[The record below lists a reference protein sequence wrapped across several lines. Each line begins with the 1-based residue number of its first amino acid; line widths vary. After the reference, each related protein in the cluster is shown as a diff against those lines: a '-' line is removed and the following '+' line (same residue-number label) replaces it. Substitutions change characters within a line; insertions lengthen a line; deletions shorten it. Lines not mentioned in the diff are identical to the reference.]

1 MKKQVCSSLLA
12 LTMTLGTVTPAL
24 AAETETENNVQS
36 AACICTAACTEETRN
51 MDCAVCG
58 AEGAPLTDCAQV
70 NAQDD
75 TNNEQQTANAENGF
89 EYTVTG
95 DEATI
100 TGYTGSA
107 KSLVIPSELGGKPVT
122 EIGIFAFALCGSLT
136 EVTIPEGVTSIG
148 AGAFQSC
155 GSLTEVTIPKSV
167 ETIGEIAF
175 DECEAL
181 ATVYYGGT
189 QEDWDALKN
198 TIDNGNN
205 PLLNATIMYTPQES
219 DFTYTEN
226 DTGVT
231 ITGYT
236 GSTGNIIIP
245 SELGGKPVT
254 AIGEKAFYKNKTI
267 TSVKIPEGVT
277 SIGKQAFFVCS
288 SLKEV
293 RIPEG
298 VTSIGNSAFAQ
309 TNLTEVE
316 IPKSVKNIEQYAFNG
331 CNNLEEVTIPG
342 GVQSTGDHA
351 FAHCSSLKQVIIS
364 DGVEIIGRSA
374 FDGCRSLTEVTIP
387 KSVTSIEWGA
397 FADCDA
403 LKTVYYGGSQT
414 DWGKISIGSD
424 NDPLLKAEIICA
436 IQESNGFAYTVTGD
450 EATITGYT
458 GSAESLVI
466 PSELGGK
473 PVTAIAD
480 KAFEGYKNIV
490 NIYIP
495 KTIKAIGEDAFQN
508 ATSNL
513 IRFICYEGTENEWA
527 NIAIQKGN
535 EELNPREFD
544 DVAWFRLYE
553 CNLSGDMVYQASD
566 DAATLVRYF
575 GSDSKVD
582 IPAELGGKPVTEIGE
597 WAFAYYSSLTEVTI
611 PKSVTSIRAFAFRS
625 CSSLTEVTIPEGV
638 TSIGNAAFSGCSSL
652 TEVTIPK
659 SVTSIGDAAFYNCD
673 ALKTVYYG
681 GSQTDWGK
689 ISIGSDNDP
698 LLNAN
703 IICAIQESNGF
714 EYAVNEDGES
724 VTLTKYSGSDTEVII
739 PSELGGKPVTA
750 IGEDAFYRN
759 KTITSVKIPE
769 GVTSIGEYAFS
780 SCDSLTEVTIP
791 KSVTSIGNN
800 AFADCS
806 SLTEVTIPEGVTSI
820 GDSAFINCSSLTEVT
835 IPKSVTS
842 IGEYAFAFCSS
853 LKKVRIPEGVTSIG
867 EGVFNSC
874 RKLTEV
880 TIPKSV
886 TSIGLGA
893 FDDCDALKT
902 VYYGGTQEDWDALK
916 KNIGDNN
923 TPLLNANVI
932 CAIQESNG
940 FAYTVTGDE
949 ATITGYTG
957 SARSLAIPSELGGK
971 PVTAIA
977 DKAFYGYR
985 TPNIYIPKTI
995 KAIGEDAFARTVS
1008 SDTFRFICYEGTEN
1022 EWANIAVQ
1030 KGNEQLDPEHFEGDP
1045 LTARL
1050 YECNLS
1056 GDMVYQASDD
1066 AAILVR
1072 YFGSDSKVDIP
1083 AELGGKPVTS
1093 IGWLAFVHCSSL
1105 TEATIP
1111 EGVTSIGEMAFWGC
1125 SSLTEVTIPK
1135 SVTSIGDRAF
1145 YDCGALATVY
1155 YGGTQEDWDALKKN
1169 IGERNDPLLSANV
1182 ICKEKPKI
1190 CKGGKEVKISNGA
1203 HEMRIHGKS
1212 YGTFTFAWVNDKAGW
1227 SIQNAD
1233 GKYLSF
1239 DNGKLVLRDT
1249 AYVWKYDAKF
1259 YTKTEEKTS
1268 SGWGWWG
1275 RPSTKV
1281 TNWYLVGDGTD
1292 LSISKSDT
1300 NADVKL
1306 YDAMESTEHS
1316 FGKWTPAEDGKHT
1329 RTCTICGATE
1339 TGDCTYENGACTVC
1353 GALDPDNAS
1362 VSVSATVTKRTS
1374 GGGGWWWWNR
1384 PTTTTWEAR
1393 ITATGTGVDIDKVEY
1408 SDDGKHYLTGTSFT
1422 SDTEITKFYIRV
1434 TDSKGNV
1441 TKWLYE
1447 NGKVTQK

>member
-24 AAETETENNVQS
+24 AAETENNVQS
-36 AACICTAACTEETRN
+36 AACTCTAACTEETRN

-148 AGAFQSC
+148 NAAFS
-155 GSLTEVTIPKSV
+155 G
-167 ETIGEIAF
+167 
-175 DECEAL
+175 
-181 ATVYYGGT
+181 
-189 QEDWDALKN
+189 
-198 TIDNGNN
+198 
-205 PLLNATIMYTPQES
+205 
-219 DFTYTEN
+219 
-226 DTGVT
+226 
-231 ITGYT
+231 
-236 GSTGNIIIP
+236 
-245 SELGGKPVT
+245 
-254 AIGEKAFYKNKTI
+254 
-267 TSVKIPEGVT
+267 
-277 SIGKQAFFVCS
+277 CS
-288 SLKEV
+288 
-293 RIPEG
+293 
-298 VTSIGNSAFAQ
+298 
-309 TNLTEVE
+309 
-316 IPKSVKNIEQYAFNG
+316 
-331 CNNLEEVTIPG
+331 
-342 GVQSTGDHA
+342 
-351 FAHCSSLKQVIIS
+351 
-364 DGVEIIGRSA
+364 
-374 FDGCRSLTEVTIP
+374 SLTEVTIP
-387 KSVTSIEWGA
+387 KSVTSIGDSA
-397 FADCDA
+397 FYNCDA

-458 GSAESLVI
+458 GSAKNIVI

-480 KAFEGYKNIV
+480 KAFYRYGKMRD
-490 NIYIP
+490 IYIP
-495 KTIKAIGEDAFQN
+495 KTVKAIGEDAFLY
-508 ATSNL
+508 AVSEEEADSR
-513 IRFICYEGTENEWA
+513 IRFICYEGTGKEWA
-527 NIAIQKGN
+527 NIAIQEGN
-535 EELNPREFD
+535 NAVKPND
-544 DVAWFRLYE
+544 DNFRIGVYE
-553 CNLSGDMVYQASD
+553 CSLSGDMVYQASD

-582 IPAELGGKPVTEIGE
+582 IPAELGGKPVTEIRE
-597 WAFAYYSSLTEVTI
+597 FAFADYRGLTKVTI
-611 PKSVTSIRAFAFRS
+611 PKSVSSIGQGAFAY
-625 CSSLTEVTIPEGV
+625 
-638 TSIGNAAFSGCSSL
+638 CSSL

-659 SVTSIGDAAFYNCD
+659 SVTSIEYAAFYDCG
-673 ALKTVYYG
+673 AL
-681 GSQTDWGK
+681 
-689 ISIGSDNDP
+689 
-698 LLNAN
+698 A
-703 IICAIQESNGF
+703 
-714 EYAVNEDGES
+714 
-724 VTLTKYSGSDTEVII
+724 
-739 PSELGGKPVTA
+739 
-750 IGEDAFYRN
+750 
-759 KTITSVKIPE
+759 
-769 GVTSIGEYAFS
+769 
-780 SCDSLTEVTIP
+780 
-791 KSVTSIGNN
+791 
-800 AFADCS
+800 
-806 SLTEVTIPEGVTSI
+806 
-820 GDSAFINCSSLTEVT
+820 
-835 IPKSVTS
+835 
-842 IGEYAFAFCSS
+842 
-853 LKKVRIPEGVTSIG
+853 
-867 EGVFNSC
+867 
-874 RKLTEV
+874 
-880 TIPKSV
+880 
-886 TSIGLGA
+886 
-893 FDDCDALKT
+893 T

-923 TPLLNANVI
+923 TPLLNANII

-940 FAYTVTGDE
+940 FEYTVTGDE

-977 DKAFYGYR
+977 DKAFYGYK

-995 KAIGEDAFARTVS
+995 KKIGEDAFARTVS

-1022 EWANIAVQ
+1022 EWANIAIQ
-1030 KGNEQLDPEHFEGDP
+1030 KGNRELDPEYFDDNH

-1066 AAILVR
+1066 AATLAC
-1072 YFGSDSKVDIP
+1072 YFGADSKVDIP

-1093 IGWLAFVHCSSL
+1093 IGDYAFVYCSSL
-1105 TEATIP
+1105 TEVTIP
-1111 EGVTSIGEMAFWGC
+1111 EGVTSIGVGAFRAC
-1125 SSLTEVTIPK
+1125 SRLTEVTIPK

-1145 YDCGALATVY
+1145 YDCEALATVYYGGTQEDWDALKKNIGEDNAPLLNANIICAIQESNGFAYTVTGDEATITGYTGSAKNIVIPSELGGKKVTAIGDKAFYGYKTPNIYIPKTIKKIGEDAFARTVSSDTFRFICYEGTENEWANIAIQKGNRELDPEYFDDNHLTARLYECNLSGDMVYQASDDAATLVRYFGADSKVDIPAELGGKPVTSIGRSAFEGCSSLTEVTIPKSVTSIGEWAFYQCEALATVY

-1169 IGERNDPLLSANV
+1169 IGERNDPLLNANV

>member
-36 AACICTAACTEETRN
+36 AACTCTAACTEETRN

-70 NAQDD
+70 NVQDD

-122 EIGIFAFALCGSLT
+122 EIGIFAFALCDSLT

-148 AGAFQSC
+148 AGAFNC
-155 GSLTEVTIPKSV
+155 CYNLEEVT
-167 ETIGEIAF
+167 
-175 DECEAL
+175 
-181 ATVYYGGT
+181 
-189 QEDWDALKN
+189 
-198 TIDNGNN
+198 
-205 PLLNATIMYTPQES
+205 
-219 DFTYTEN
+219 
-226 DTGVT
+226 
-231 ITGYT
+231 
-236 GSTGNIIIP
+236 
-245 SELGGKPVT
+245 
-254 AIGEKAFYKNKTI
+254 
-267 TSVKIPEGVT
+267 IPEGVT
-277 SIGKQAFFVCS
+277 SIKDSVFEGCS
-288 SLKEV
+288 
-293 RIPEG
+293 
-298 VTSIGNSAFAQ
+298 
-309 TNLTEVE
+309 
-316 IPKSVKNIEQYAFNG
+316 
-331 CNNLEEVTIPG
+331 
-342 GVQSTGDHA
+342 
-351 FAHCSSLKQVIIS
+351 
-364 DGVEIIGRSA
+364 
-374 FDGCRSLTEVTIP
+374 SLTEVTIP
-387 KSVTSIEWGA
+387 KSVTSIKSAAFYDCGA
-397 FADCDA
+397 
-403 LKTVYYGGSQT
+403 LTTVYYGGTQK
-414 DWGKISIGSD
+414 DWDALKKNIGEE
-424 NDPLLKAEIICA
+424 NTPLLNANIICA

-458 GSAESLVI
+458 GSARSLVI

-480 KAFEGYKNIV
+480 KAFYGYKTP

-495 KTIKAIGEDAFQN
+495 KTIKAIGEDAF
-508 ATSNL
+508 AGTVSSDKV
-513 IRFICYEGTENEWA
+513 RFICYEGTENEWA
-527 NIAIQKGN
+527 NIAVQEGN
-535 EELNPREFD
+535 KELDPEYAD
-544 DVAWFRLYE
+544 DTPWFRLYE

-582 IPAELGGKPVTEIGE
+582 IPAELGGKPVTSIRGA
-597 WAFAYYSSLTEVTI
+597 AFAY
-611 PKSVTSIRAFAFRS
+611 
-625 CSSLTEVTIPEGV
+625 CSSLTKVIIPEGV
-638 TSIGNAAFSGCSSL
+638 TSIGKGAFGACSSL

-659 SVTSIGDAAFYNCD
+659 SVTSI
-673 ALKTVYYG
+673 
-681 GSQTDWGK
+681 
-689 ISIGSDNDP
+689 
-698 LLNAN
+698 
-703 IICAIQESNGF
+703 ES
-714 EYAVNEDGES
+714 
-724 VTLTKYSGSDTEVII
+724 
-739 PSELGGKPVTA
+739 
-750 IGEDAFYRN
+750 
-759 KTITSVKIPE
+759 
-769 GVTSIGEYAFS
+769 YAF
-780 SCDSLTEVTIP
+780 
-791 KSVTSIGNN
+791 
-800 AFADCS
+800 
-806 SLTEVTIPEGVTSI
+806 
-820 GDSAFINCSSLTEVT
+820 
-835 IPKSVTS
+835 
-842 IGEYAFAFCSS
+842 
-853 LKKVRIPEGVTSIG
+853 R
-867 EGVFNSC
+867 
-874 RKLTEV
+874 
-880 TIPKSV
+880 
-886 TSIGLGA
+886 
-893 FDDCDALKT
+893 
-902 VYYGGTQEDWDALK
+902 
-916 KNIGDNN
+916 
-923 TPLLNANVI
+923 
-932 CAIQESNG
+932 
-940 FAYTVTGDE
+940 
-949 ATITGYTG
+949 
-957 SARSLAIPSELGGK
+957 
-971 PVTAIA
+971 
-977 DKAFYGYR
+977 
-985 TPNIYIPKTI
+985 
-995 KAIGEDAFARTVS
+995 
-1008 SDTFRFICYEGTEN
+1008 
-1022 EWANIAVQ
+1022 
-1030 KGNEQLDPEHFEGDP
+1030 
-1045 LTARL
+1045 
-1050 YECNLS
+1050 
-1056 GDMVYQASDD
+1056 
-1066 AAILVR
+1066 
-1072 YFGSDSKVDIP
+1072 
-1083 AELGGKPVTS
+1083 
-1093 IGWLAFVHCSSL
+1093 
-1105 TEATIP
+1105 
-1111 EGVTSIGEMAFWGC
+1111 
-1125 SSLTEVTIPK
+1125 
-1135 SVTSIGDRAF
+1135 
-1145 YDCGALATVY
+1145 DCGALATVY

-1169 IGERNDPLLSANV
+1169 IGEDNDPLLNANI

-1190 CKGGKEVKISNGA
+1190 CKGGKEVKISDGA

-1259 YTKTEEKTS
+1259 YTTTEEKTS

-1441 TKWLYE
+1441 TNWLYE

>member
-1 MKKQVCSSLLA
+1 MKKQVCSILLA

-24 AAETETENNVQS
+24 AAEAETNVQS
-36 AACICTAACTEETRN
+36 AACTCTAACTEETRN

-58 AEGAPLTDCAQV
+58 AEGATLTDC
-70 NAQDD
+70 AQDD

-107 KSLVIPSELGGKPVT
+107 RSLAIPSELGGKPVT
-122 EIGIFAFALCGSLT
+122 AIADKAFYGYKTPNIYIPKTIKTIGEDAFPIGSDEVRFICYEGTENEWANIAVQKGNEGLDPEHAGAAPWFRLYECNLSGDMVYQASDDAATLVCYFGADSKVDIPAELGGKPVTSIGDYAFWNCRSLTKVTIPEGVTSIGESAFQSCISLTEVNIPKSVETIGDKAFETCDSLT

-148 AGAFQSC
+148 VCAFQFCNSLTEVTIPEGVTSIGDGAFESC
-155 GSLTEVTIPKSV
+155 SSLTEVTIPEGVTSIGDGAFGYCSSLTEVTIPKSV
-167 ETIGEIAF
+167 TSIGGSAFQSCSSLTKATIPEGVTSIRGSVFEGCSSLREVTIPKSVTSIESHAF
-175 DECEAL
+175 YNCGAL

-189 QEDWDALKN
+189 QEDWDALKKNISEYN
-198 TIDNGNN
+198 T
-205 PLLNATIMYTPQES
+205 PLLNA
-219 DFTYTEN
+219 N
-226 DTGVT
+226 
-231 ITGYT
+231 
-236 GSTGNIIIP
+236 
-245 SELGGKPVT
+245 
-254 AIGEKAFYKNKTI
+254 
-267 TSVKIPEGVT
+267 
-277 SIGKQAFFVCS
+277 
-288 SLKEV
+288 
-293 RIPEG
+293 
-298 VTSIGNSAFAQ
+298 
-309 TNLTEVE
+309 
-316 IPKSVKNIEQYAFNG
+316 
-331 CNNLEEVTIPG
+331 
-342 GVQSTGDHA
+342 
-351 FAHCSSLKQVIIS
+351 
-364 DGVEIIGRSA
+364 
-374 FDGCRSLTEVTIP
+374 
-387 KSVTSIEWGA
+387 
-397 FADCDA
+397 
-403 LKTVYYGGSQT
+403 
-414 DWGKISIGSD
+414 
-424 NDPLLKAEIICA
+424 IICA

-458 GSAESLVI
+458 GSAENIVI

-611 PKSVTSIRAFAFRS
+611 PEGVTSIRAFAFRS
-625 CSSLTEVTIPEGV
+625 CSSLTKAIIPEGV
-638 TSIGNAAFSGCSSL
+638 TSIGESAFQSCGSL

-659 SVTSIGDAAFYNCD
+659 SVTSI
-673 ALKTVYYG
+673 
-681 GSQTDWGK
+681 
-689 ISIGSDNDP
+689 
-698 LLNAN
+698 
-703 IICAIQESNGF
+703 ES
-714 EYAVNEDGES
+714 
-724 VTLTKYSGSDTEVII
+724 
-739 PSELGGKPVTA
+739 
-750 IGEDAFYRN
+750 
-759 KTITSVKIPE
+759 
-769 GVTSIGEYAFS
+769 
-780 SCDSLTEVTIP
+780 
-791 KSVTSIGNN
+791 
-800 AFADCS
+800 
-806 SLTEVTIPEGVTSI
+806 
-820 GDSAFINCSSLTEVT
+820 
-835 IPKSVTS
+835 
-842 IGEYAFAFCSS
+842 FAFC
-853 LKKVRIPEGVTSIG
+853 
-867 EGVFNSC
+867 
-874 RKLTEV
+874 
-880 TIPKSV
+880 
-886 TSIGLGA
+886 
-893 FDDCDALKT
+893 
-902 VYYGGTQEDWDALK
+902 
-916 KNIGDNN
+916 
-923 TPLLNANVI
+923 
-932 CAIQESNG
+932 
-940 FAYTVTGDE
+940 
-949 ATITGYTG
+949 
-957 SARSLAIPSELGGK
+957 
-971 PVTAIA
+971 
-977 DKAFYGYR
+977 
-985 TPNIYIPKTI
+985 
-995 KAIGEDAFARTVS
+995 
-1008 SDTFRFICYEGTEN
+1008 
-1022 EWANIAVQ
+1022 
-1030 KGNEQLDPEHFEGDP
+1030 
-1045 LTARL
+1045 
-1050 YECNLS
+1050 
-1056 GDMVYQASDD
+1056 
-1066 AAILVR
+1066 
-1072 YFGSDSKVDIP
+1072 
-1083 AELGGKPVTS
+1083 
-1093 IGWLAFVHCSSL
+1093 
-1105 TEATIP
+1105 
-1111 EGVTSIGEMAFWGC
+1111 
-1125 SSLTEVTIPK
+1125 
-1135 SVTSIGDRAF
+1135 
-1145 YDCGALATVY
+1145 DCGALATVY

-1169 IGERNDPLLSANV
+1169 IGEENTPLLNANI

-1259 YTKTEEKTS
+1259 YTTTEEKTS

-1339 TGDCTYENGACTVC
+1339 TGDCIYENGACTVC

-1441 TKWLYE
+1441 TNWLYE

>member
-24 AAETETENNVQS
+24 AAETENNVQS
-36 AACICTAACTEETRN
+36 AACTCTAACTEDTRN

-89 EYTVTG
+89 EYAVNEDGKSVTL
-95 DEATI
+95 
-100 TGYTGSA
+100 TGYTGPA
-107 KSLVIPSELGGKPVT
+107 KNIVIPSELGGKPVT
-122 EIGIFAFALCGSLT
+122 EIGIFAFAG
-136 EVTIPEGVTSIG
+136 
-148 AGAFQSC
+148 
-155 GSLTEVTIPKSV
+155 
-167 ETIGEIAF
+167 
-175 DECEAL
+175 
-181 ATVYYGGT
+181 
-189 QEDWDALKN
+189 
-198 TIDNGNN
+198 
-205 PLLNATIMYTPQES
+205 
-219 DFTYTEN
+219 
-226 DTGVT
+226 
-231 ITGYT
+231 
-236 GSTGNIIIP
+236 
-245 SELGGKPVT
+245 
-254 AIGEKAFYKNKTI
+254 
-267 TSVKIPEGVT
+267 
-277 SIGKQAFFVCS
+277 CS
-288 SLKEV
+288 
-293 RIPEG
+293 
-298 VTSIGNSAFAQ
+298 
-309 TNLTEVE
+309 
-316 IPKSVKNIEQYAFNG
+316 
-331 CNNLEEVTIPG
+331 
-342 GVQSTGDHA
+342 
-351 FAHCSSLKQVIIS
+351 
-364 DGVEIIGRSA
+364 
-374 FDGCRSLTEVTIP
+374 SLTEVTIP
-387 KSVTSIEWGA
+387 KSVTSIGKWA
-397 FADCDA
+397 FDECEA
-403 LKTVYYGGSQT
+403 LATVYYGGSQT

-424 NDPLLKAEIICA
+424 NDPLTKAEIICA

-458 GSAESLVI
+458 GSAENIVI

-480 KAFEGYKNIV
+480 KAFYGYKTP

-495 KTIKAIGEDAFQN
+495 KTIKAIGEDAFQD
-508 ATSNL
+508 TSYSDEV
-513 IRFICYEGTENEWA
+513 RFICYEGTENEWA

-535 EELNPREFD
+535 RELDPEYND
-544 DVAWFRLYE
+544 DAAWFRLYE

-582 IPAELGGKPVTEIGE
+582 IPAELSGKPVTEIGE
-597 WAFAYYSSLTEVTI
+597 WAFAYCSSLTEVTI

-625 CSSLTEVTIPEGV
+625 CSSLTKAIIPEGV
-638 TSIGNAAFSGCSSL
+638 TSIGESAFQSCSSL

-659 SVTSIGDAAFYNCD
+659 SVTSI
-673 ALKTVYYG
+673 
-681 GSQTDWGK
+681 
-689 ISIGSDNDP
+689 
-698 LLNAN
+698 
-703 IICAIQESNGF
+703 ESF
-714 EYAVNEDGES
+714 
-724 VTLTKYSGSDTEVII
+724 
-739 PSELGGKPVTA
+739 
-750 IGEDAFYRN
+750 
-759 KTITSVKIPE
+759 
-769 GVTSIGEYAFS
+769 AFS
-780 SCDSLTEVTIP
+780 ECE
-791 KSVTSIGNN
+791 
-800 AFADCS
+800 
-806 SLTEVTIPEGVTSI
+806 
-820 GDSAFINCSSLTEVT
+820 
-835 IPKSVTS
+835 
-842 IGEYAFAFCSS
+842 
-853 LKKVRIPEGVTSIG
+853 
-867 EGVFNSC
+867 
-874 RKLTEV
+874 
-880 TIPKSV
+880 
-886 TSIGLGA
+886 
-893 FDDCDALKT
+893 ALAT
-902 VYYGGTQEDWDALK
+902 VYYGGTQKDWDALK
-916 KNIGDNN
+916 KNIGEEN

-940 FAYTVTGDE
+940 FEYTVTGDE

-977 DKAFYGYR
+977 DKAFYGYK

-995 KAIGEDAFARTVS
+995 KAIGEDAFQDTS
-1008 SDTFRFICYEGTEN
+1008 YSDEVRFICYEGTEN
-1022 EWANIAVQ
+1022 EWANIAIQ
-1030 KGNEQLDPEHFEGDP
+1030 KGNRELDPEYNDDAAWF
-1045 LTARL
+1045 RL

-1066 AAILVR
+1066 AATLVR
-1072 YFGSDSKVDIP
+1072 YLGSDSKVDIP
-1083 AELGGKPVTS
+1083 AELGGKPVTEF
-1093 IGWLAFVHCSSL
+1093 GVGAF
-1105 TEATIP
+1105 AY
-1111 EGVTSIGEMAFWGC
+1111 C

-1135 SVTSIGDRAF
+1135 SVTSIGRSAF
-1145 YDCGALATVY
+1145 EGCSSLTKVTIPKSVSSIRQAAFAGCNSLTEVTIPKSVTSIGWSAFIECDALTTVY

-1169 IGERNDPLLSANV
+1169 IGSDNDPLLNANI

-1339 TGDCTYENGACTVC
+1339 TGDCTYENGACTIC

>member
-1 MKKQVCSSLLA
+1 MRKRLFSILLA
-12 LTMTLGTVTPAL
+12 QCMVLCLMPTTAF
-24 AAETETENNVQS
+24 AEDSMEETAV
-36 AACICTAACTEETRN
+36 CTCEMACTEETMN
-51 MDCAVCG
+51 AECPICG

-70 NAQDD
+70 NVQDD

-89 EYTVTG
+89 AYTVTG

-107 KSLVIPSELGGKPVT
+107 KNIVIPSELGGKPVT
-122 EIGIFAFALCGSLT
+122 AIADKAFYEYKMLNIYIPKTIKTIGEDAFPIGSDETRFICYEGTENEWANIAVQKGNGGLDPEHAGVDPWFRLYECNLSGDMVYQASDDAATLVRYFGSDSKVDIPAELGGKPVTSIGVYAFWNCRSLTKVTIPEGVTSIKDSTFRYCISLTEVNIPKSVETIGDEAFQFCDSLT

-148 AGAFQSC
+148 VYAFKFC
-155 GSLTEVTIPKSV
+155 NSLTEVT
-167 ETIGEIAF
+167 
-175 DECEAL
+175 
-181 ATVYYGGT
+181 
-189 QEDWDALKN
+189 
-198 TIDNGNN
+198 
-205 PLLNATIMYTPQES
+205 
-219 DFTYTEN
+219 
-226 DTGVT
+226 
-231 ITGYT
+231 
-236 GSTGNIIIP
+236 
-245 SELGGKPVT
+245 
-254 AIGEKAFYKNKTI
+254 
-267 TSVKIPEGVT
+267 IPEGVT
-277 SIGKQAFFVCS
+277 SIGDGAFESCR
-288 SLKEV
+288 SLTEV
-293 RIPEG
+293 TISEG
-298 VTSIGNSAFAQ
+298 VTSIGGSAF
-309 TNLTEVE
+309 
-316 IPKSVKNIEQYAFNG
+316 
-331 CNNLEEVTIPG
+331 
-342 GVQSTGDHA
+342 QS
-351 FAHCSSLKQVIIS
+351 CS
-364 DGVEIIGRSA
+364 
-374 FDGCRSLTEVTIP
+374 SLTEVTIP
-387 KSVTSIEWGA
+387 KSVTSIGGSAFQSCSSLTKATIPEGVTSIRGSVFEGCSSLREVTIPKSVTSIESHAFYNCGA
-397 FADCDA
+397 LA
-403 LKTVYYGGSQT
+403 TVYYGGTQG
-414 DWGKISIGSD
+414 DWDALKKNISEY
-424 NDPLLKAEIICA
+424 NTPLLNANIICA

-458 GSAESLVI
+458 GSAENIVI

-611 PKSVTSIRAFAFRS
+611 PEGVTSIRAFAFRS
-625 CSSLTEVTIPEGV
+625 CSSLTKAIIPEGV
-638 TSIGNAAFSGCSSL
+638 TSIGESAFQSCGSL

-659 SVTSIGDAAFYNCD
+659 SVTSI
-673 ALKTVYYG
+673 
-681 GSQTDWGK
+681 
-689 ISIGSDNDP
+689 
-698 LLNAN
+698 
-703 IICAIQESNGF
+703 
-714 EYAVNEDGES
+714 EY
-724 VTLTKYSGSDTEVII
+724 
-739 PSELGGKPVTA
+739 
-750 IGEDAFYRN
+750 
-759 KTITSVKIPE
+759 
-769 GVTSIGEYAFS
+769 
-780 SCDSLTEVTIP
+780 
-791 KSVTSIGNN
+791 
-800 AFADCS
+800 
-806 SLTEVTIPEGVTSI
+806 
-820 GDSAFINCSSLTEVT
+820 
-835 IPKSVTS
+835 
-842 IGEYAFAFCSS
+842 FAFC
-853 LKKVRIPEGVTSIG
+853 
-867 EGVFNSC
+867 
-874 RKLTEV
+874 
-880 TIPKSV
+880 
-886 TSIGLGA
+886 
-893 FDDCDALKT
+893 
-902 VYYGGTQEDWDALK
+902 
-916 KNIGDNN
+916 
-923 TPLLNANVI
+923 
-932 CAIQESNG
+932 
-940 FAYTVTGDE
+940 
-949 ATITGYTG
+949 
-957 SARSLAIPSELGGK
+957 
-971 PVTAIA
+971 
-977 DKAFYGYR
+977 
-985 TPNIYIPKTI
+985 
-995 KAIGEDAFARTVS
+995 
-1008 SDTFRFICYEGTEN
+1008 
-1022 EWANIAVQ
+1022 
-1030 KGNEQLDPEHFEGDP
+1030 
-1045 LTARL
+1045 
-1050 YECNLS
+1050 
-1056 GDMVYQASDD
+1056 
-1066 AAILVR
+1066 
-1072 YFGSDSKVDIP
+1072 
-1083 AELGGKPVTS
+1083 
-1093 IGWLAFVHCSSL
+1093 
-1105 TEATIP
+1105 
-1111 EGVTSIGEMAFWGC
+1111 
-1125 SSLTEVTIPK
+1125 
-1135 SVTSIGDRAF
+1135 
-1145 YDCGALATVY
+1145 DCGALATVY

-1169 IGERNDPLLSANV
+1169 IGEENTPLLNANI

-1259 YTKTEEKTS
+1259 YTTTEEKTS

-1441 TKWLYE
+1441 TNWLYE

>member
-36 AACICTAACTEETRN
+36 AACTCTAACTEETRN

-148 AGAFQSC
+148 NAAFS
-155 GSLTEVTIPKSV
+155 G
-167 ETIGEIAF
+167 
-175 DECEAL
+175 
-181 ATVYYGGT
+181 
-189 QEDWDALKN
+189 
-198 TIDNGNN
+198 
-205 PLLNATIMYTPQES
+205 
-219 DFTYTEN
+219 
-226 DTGVT
+226 
-231 ITGYT
+231 
-236 GSTGNIIIP
+236 
-245 SELGGKPVT
+245 
-254 AIGEKAFYKNKTI
+254 
-267 TSVKIPEGVT
+267 
-277 SIGKQAFFVCS
+277 CS
-288 SLKEV
+288 
-293 RIPEG
+293 
-298 VTSIGNSAFAQ
+298 
-309 TNLTEVE
+309 
-316 IPKSVKNIEQYAFNG
+316 
-331 CNNLEEVTIPG
+331 
-342 GVQSTGDHA
+342 
-351 FAHCSSLKQVIIS
+351 
-364 DGVEIIGRSA
+364 
-374 FDGCRSLTEVTIP
+374 SLTEVTIP
-387 KSVTSIEWGA
+387 KSVTSIGDSA
-397 FADCDA
+397 FYNCDA

-424 NDPLLKAEIICA
+424 NDPLLNANIICA

-597 WAFAYYSSLTEVTI
+597 WAFAYCSSLTEVTI

-625 CSSLTEVTIPEGV
+625 CSSLTKAIIPEGV
-638 TSIGNAAFSGCSSL
+638 TSIGESAFQSCGSL

-659 SVTSIGDAAFYNCD
+659 SVTSIESFAFCD
-673 ALKTVYYG
+673 CEVLKTVYYG

-698 LLNAN
+698 L
-703 IICAIQESNGF
+703 
-714 EYAVNEDGES
+714 
-724 VTLTKYSGSDTEVII
+724 TKAEI
-739 PSELGGKPVTA
+739 
-750 IGEDAFYRN
+750 
-759 KTITSVKIPE
+759 
-769 GVTSIGEYAFS
+769 
-780 SCDSLTEVTIP
+780 
-791 KSVTSIGNN
+791 
-800 AFADCS
+800 
-806 SLTEVTIPEGVTSI
+806 
-820 GDSAFINCSSLTEVT
+820 
-835 IPKSVTS
+835 
-842 IGEYAFAFCSS
+842 
-853 LKKVRIPEGVTSIG
+853 
-867 EGVFNSC
+867 
-874 RKLTEV
+874 
-880 TIPKSV
+880 
-886 TSIGLGA
+886 
-893 FDDCDALKT
+893 
-902 VYYGGTQEDWDALK
+902 
-916 KNIGDNN
+916 
-923 TPLLNANVI
+923 I

-957 SARSLAIPSELGGK
+957 SAKNLVIPSELGGKPVTAIGEKAFYEYKMLNIYIPKTIKAIGEDAFAGTVISDELRFICYEGTENEWANIAIQKGNEELDPEHADDVPWFRLYECNLSGDMVYQASDDAATLVRYFGSDSKVDIPTELGGKPVTSIEKSTFEGCSSLTEVTIPKSVTSIESYAFHDCEALATVYYGGTQEDWDALKKNIGKYNTSLLNANIICAIQESNGFAYTVTGDEATITGYTGSAKSLVIPSELGGK

-995 KAIGEDAFARTVS
+995 KAIGEDAFAGTVS
-1008 SDTFRFICYEGTEN
+1008 PDTFRFICYEGTEN

-1030 KGNEQLDPEHFEGDP
+1030 EGNEELDPEYADDTPWF
-1045 LTARL
+1045 RL

-1066 AAILVR
+1066 AATLAR

-1093 IGWLAFVHCSSL
+1093 IGDYAFVYCSSL
-1105 TEATIP
+1105 TEVTIP
-1111 EGVTSIGEMAFWGC
+1111 EGVTSIGVGAFGVCSNLTKVIIAEGVTSIGESAFEAC

-1135 SVTSIGDRAF
+1135 SVTSIGEMAFLYCSRLTEVTIPKSVTSIGKMAF
-1145 YDCGALATVY
+1145 YQCEALATVY

-1169 IGERNDPLLSANV
+1169 IGEDNTPLLNANV

>member
-12 LTMTLGTVTPAL
+12 LTMALGTVTPAL
-24 AAETETENNVQS
+24 AAEIETNVQP
-36 AACICTAACTEETRN
+36 AACTCTAACTEDTRN

-89 EYTVTG
+89 AYTVTG

-107 KSLVIPSELGGKPVT
+107 KNLVIPSELGGKPVT
-122 EIGIFAFALCGSLT
+122 EIGRFAFAHCDSLT

-148 AGAFQSC
+148 DSAFRDCSSLTKVTIPKSVTSIKAGAFAYCSSLTKVIIPEGVTSIGGGVFGAC
-155 GSLTEVTIPKSV
+155 SSLTEVTIPKSV
-167 ETIGEIAF
+167 ESIGSAAF
-175 DECEAL
+175 DACDAL
-181 ATVYYGGT
+181 TTVHYGGT
-189 QEDWDALKN
+189 QEDWDALKKNIGEGN
-198 TIDNGNN
+198 T
-205 PLLNATIMYTPQES
+205 PLLNA
-219 DFTYTEN
+219 N
-226 DTGVT
+226 
-231 ITGYT
+231 
-236 GSTGNIIIP
+236 
-245 SELGGKPVT
+245 
-254 AIGEKAFYKNKTI
+254 
-267 TSVKIPEGVT
+267 
-277 SIGKQAFFVCS
+277 
-288 SLKEV
+288 
-293 RIPEG
+293 
-298 VTSIGNSAFAQ
+298 
-309 TNLTEVE
+309 
-316 IPKSVKNIEQYAFNG
+316 
-331 CNNLEEVTIPG
+331 
-342 GVQSTGDHA
+342 
-351 FAHCSSLKQVIIS
+351 
-364 DGVEIIGRSA
+364 
-374 FDGCRSLTEVTIP
+374 
-387 KSVTSIEWGA
+387 
-397 FADCDA
+397 
-403 LKTVYYGGSQT
+403 
-414 DWGKISIGSD
+414 
-424 NDPLLKAEIICA
+424 IICA

-458 GSAESLVI
+458 GSAKNIVI

-473 PVTAIAD
+473 KVTAIAD

-495 KTIKAIGEDAFQN
+495 KTIKAIGEDAF
-508 ATSNL
+508 AGTASSDKL
-513 IRFICYEGTENEWA
+513 RFICYEGTENEWA
-527 NIAIQKGN
+527 NIAIQEGN
-535 EELNPREFD
+535 NAVKPD
-544 DVAWFRLYE
+544 DAHFRIGVYE
-553 CNLSGDMVYQASD
+553 CSLSGDMVYQASD
-566 DAATLVRYF
+566 DAANFVRYF
-575 GSDSKVD
+575 GTDSKVK

-611 PKSVTSIRAFAFRS
+611 PEGVTSIGKGAFSS

-638 TSIGNAAFSGCSSL
+638 TSIRAVAFRNCSSLTKAIIPEGVTSIGESAFLSCSSL

-659 SVTSIGDAAFYNCD
+659 SVTSIGN
-673 ALKTVYYG
+673 
-681 GSQTDWGK
+681 
-689 ISIGSDNDP
+689 
-698 LLNAN
+698 
-703 IICAIQESNGF
+703 
-714 EYAVNEDGES
+714 
-724 VTLTKYSGSDTEVII
+724 
-739 PSELGGKPVTA
+739 
-750 IGEDAFYRN
+750 
-759 KTITSVKIPE
+759 
-769 GVTSIGEYAFS
+769 
-780 SCDSLTEVTIP
+780 
-791 KSVTSIGNN
+791 
-800 AFADCS
+800 
-806 SLTEVTIPEGVTSI
+806 
-820 GDSAFINCSSLTEVT
+820 SAFH
-835 IPKSVTS
+835 
-842 IGEYAFAFCSS
+842 
-853 LKKVRIPEGVTSIG
+853 
-867 EGVFNSC
+867 
-874 RKLTEV
+874 
-880 TIPKSV
+880 
-886 TSIGLGA
+886 
-893 FDDCDALKT
+893 DCEALAT

-916 KNIGDNN
+916 KNIGEYN
-923 TPLLNANVI
+923 TPLLNANII

-957 SARSLAIPSELGGK
+957 SAKNLVIPSELGGK

-995 KAIGEDAFARTVS
+995 KAIGEGAFQ
-1008 SDTFRFICYEGTEN
+1008 DTSYSGEVRFICYEGTEK
-1022 EWANIAVQ
+1022 EWANIAIQ
-1030 KGNEQLDPEHFEGDP
+1030 KGNGELDPECADDAPWF
-1045 LTARL
+1045 RL

-1066 AAILVR
+1066 AATLVR
-1072 YFGSDSKVDIP
+1072 YFGADSKVDIP
-1083 AELGGKPVTS
+1083 AELGGKPVTEF
-1093 IGWLAFVHCSSL
+1093 AF
-1105 TEATIP
+1105 
-1111 EGVTSIGEMAFWGC
+1111 GAFGFC

-1135 SVTSIGDRAF
+1135 SVTSIGEYAF
-1145 YDCGALATVY
+1145 GYCSSLTKVIIPEGVTSIGKGAFGACSSLMEVTIPKSVTSIEAYAFSECGALATVY

-1169 IGERNDPLLSANV
+1169 IGEENTPLLNANI

-1190 CKGGKEVKISNGA
+1190 CKGGKEVKISDGA

-1259 YTKTEEKTS
+1259 YTTTKEKTS
-1268 SGWGWWG
+1268 FGWGWWG

-1292 LSISKSDT
+1292 LSISKSGT

-1374 GGGGWWWWNR
+1374 GGGWWWWNR

-1408 SDDGKHYLTGTSFT
+1408 SNDGKHYLTGTSFT

>member
-24 AAETETENNVQS
+24 AAETENNVQS
-36 AACICTAACTEETRN
+36 AACTCTAACTEDTRN

-89 EYTVTG
+89 EYAVNEDGKSVTL
-95 DEATI
+95 
-100 TGYTGSA
+100 TGYTGPA
-107 KSLVIPSELGGKPVT
+107 KNIVIPSELGGKPVT
-122 EIGIFAFALCGSLT
+122 EIGIFAFAG
-136 EVTIPEGVTSIG
+136 
-148 AGAFQSC
+148 
-155 GSLTEVTIPKSV
+155 
-167 ETIGEIAF
+167 
-175 DECEAL
+175 
-181 ATVYYGGT
+181 
-189 QEDWDALKN
+189 
-198 TIDNGNN
+198 
-205 PLLNATIMYTPQES
+205 
-219 DFTYTEN
+219 
-226 DTGVT
+226 
-231 ITGYT
+231 
-236 GSTGNIIIP
+236 
-245 SELGGKPVT
+245 
-254 AIGEKAFYKNKTI
+254 
-267 TSVKIPEGVT
+267 
-277 SIGKQAFFVCS
+277 CS
-288 SLKEV
+288 
-293 RIPEG
+293 
-298 VTSIGNSAFAQ
+298 
-309 TNLTEVE
+309 
-316 IPKSVKNIEQYAFNG
+316 
-331 CNNLEEVTIPG
+331 
-342 GVQSTGDHA
+342 
-351 FAHCSSLKQVIIS
+351 
-364 DGVEIIGRSA
+364 
-374 FDGCRSLTEVTIP
+374 SLTEVTIP
-387 KSVTSIEWGA
+387 KSVTSIGKWA
-397 FADCDA
+397 FDECEA
-403 LKTVYYGGSQT
+403 LATVYYGGSQT

-424 NDPLLKAEIICA
+424 NDPLTKAEIICA

-458 GSAESLVI
+458 GSAENIVI

-480 KAFEGYKNIV
+480 KAFYGYKTP

-544 DVAWFRLYE
+544 DVALFRLYE

-582 IPAELGGKPVTEIGE
+582 IPAELSGKPVTEIGE
-597 WAFAYYSSLTEVTI
+597 WAFAYCSSLTEVTI

-625 CSSLTEVTIPEGV
+625 CSSLTKAIIPEGV
-638 TSIGNAAFSGCSSL
+638 TSIGESAFQSCSSL

-659 SVTSIGDAAFYNCD
+659 SVTSI
-673 ALKTVYYG
+673 
-681 GSQTDWGK
+681 
-689 ISIGSDNDP
+689 
-698 LLNAN
+698 
-703 IICAIQESNGF
+703 ESF
-714 EYAVNEDGES
+714 
-724 VTLTKYSGSDTEVII
+724 
-739 PSELGGKPVTA
+739 
-750 IGEDAFYRN
+750 
-759 KTITSVKIPE
+759 
-769 GVTSIGEYAFS
+769 AFS
-780 SCDSLTEVTIP
+780 ECE
-791 KSVTSIGNN
+791 
-800 AFADCS
+800 
-806 SLTEVTIPEGVTSI
+806 
-820 GDSAFINCSSLTEVT
+820 
-835 IPKSVTS
+835 
-842 IGEYAFAFCSS
+842 
-853 LKKVRIPEGVTSIG
+853 
-867 EGVFNSC
+867 
-874 RKLTEV
+874 
-880 TIPKSV
+880 
-886 TSIGLGA
+886 
-893 FDDCDALKT
+893 ALAT
-902 VYYGGTQEDWDALK
+902 VYYGGTQKDWDALK
-916 KNIGDNN
+916 KNIGEEN

-940 FAYTVTGDE
+940 FEYTVTGDE

-977 DKAFYGYR
+977 DKAFYGYK

-995 KAIGEDAFARTVS
+995 KAIGEDAFQDTS
-1008 SDTFRFICYEGTEN
+1008 YSDEVRFICYEGTEN
-1022 EWANIAVQ
+1022 EWANIAIQ
-1030 KGNEQLDPEHFEGDP
+1030 KGNRELDPEYNDDAAWF
-1045 LTARL
+1045 RL

-1066 AAILVR
+1066 AATLVR
-1072 YFGSDSKVDIP
+1072 YLGSDSKVDIP
-1083 AELGGKPVTS
+1083 AELGGKPVTEF
-1093 IGWLAFVHCSSL
+1093 GVGAF
-1105 TEATIP
+1105 AY
-1111 EGVTSIGEMAFWGC
+1111 C

-1135 SVTSIGDRAF
+1135 SVTSIGRSAF
-1145 YDCGALATVY
+1145 EGCSSLTKVTIPKSVSSIRQAAFAGCNSLTEVTIPKSVTSIGWSAFIECDALTTVY

-1169 IGERNDPLLSANV
+1169 IGSDNDPLLNANI

-1339 TGDCTYENGACTVC
+1339 TGDCTYENGACTIC

>member
-1 MKKQVCSSLLA
+1 MRKRLFSILLA
-12 LTMTLGTVTPAL
+12 QCMVLSLVPTTAF
-24 AAETETENNVQS
+24 AEDSTEETAV
-36 AACICTAACTEETRN
+36 CTCEMACTEETMN
-51 MDCAVCG
+51 AECPICG

-70 NAQDD
+70 NVQDD

-107 KSLVIPSELGGKPVT
+107 KNIVIPSELGGKPVT
-122 EIGIFAFALCGSLT
+122 AIADKAFYEYKTLNIYIPKTIKTIGEDAFPIGSDETRFICYEGTENEWANIAVQKGNGGLDPEHAGVNPWFRLYECNLSGDMVYQASDDAATLVRYFGSDSKVDIPAELGGKPVTSIGVYAFWNCRSLTKVTIPEGVTSIKDSTFRYCISLPEVNIPKSVETIGDEAFETCDSLT

-148 AGAFQSC
+148 VCAFQFCNSLPEVTIPEGVTSIGDGAFQSC
-155 GSLTEVTIPKSV
+155 RSLTEVTISEGVTSIGETTFAGCRSLTEVTIPKSV
-167 ETIGEIAF
+167 TSIGGCAFQSCSSLTKATIPEGVTSIRGSVFEGCSSLREVTIPKSVTSIESHAF
-175 DECEAL
+175 YNCGAL

-189 QEDWDALKN
+189 QEDWDALKKNISEYN
-198 TIDNGNN
+198 T
-205 PLLNATIMYTPQES
+205 PLLNA
-219 DFTYTEN
+219 N
-226 DTGVT
+226 
-231 ITGYT
+231 
-236 GSTGNIIIP
+236 
-245 SELGGKPVT
+245 
-254 AIGEKAFYKNKTI
+254 
-267 TSVKIPEGVT
+267 
-277 SIGKQAFFVCS
+277 
-288 SLKEV
+288 
-293 RIPEG
+293 
-298 VTSIGNSAFAQ
+298 
-309 TNLTEVE
+309 
-316 IPKSVKNIEQYAFNG
+316 
-331 CNNLEEVTIPG
+331 
-342 GVQSTGDHA
+342 
-351 FAHCSSLKQVIIS
+351 
-364 DGVEIIGRSA
+364 
-374 FDGCRSLTEVTIP
+374 
-387 KSVTSIEWGA
+387 
-397 FADCDA
+397 
-403 LKTVYYGGSQT
+403 
-414 DWGKISIGSD
+414 
-424 NDPLLKAEIICA
+424 IICA

-458 GSAESLVI
+458 GSAENIVI

-575 GSDSKVD
+575 GADSKVD

-611 PKSVTSIRAFAFRS
+611 PEGVTSIRTFAFRS
-625 CSSLTEVTIPEGV
+625 CSSLTKAIIPEGV
-638 TSIGNAAFSGCSSL
+638 TSIGESAFQSCGSL

-659 SVTSIGDAAFYNCD
+659 SVTSI
-673 ALKTVYYG
+673 
-681 GSQTDWGK
+681 
-689 ISIGSDNDP
+689 
-698 LLNAN
+698 
-703 IICAIQESNGF
+703 ES
-714 EYAVNEDGES
+714 
-724 VTLTKYSGSDTEVII
+724 
-739 PSELGGKPVTA
+739 
-750 IGEDAFYRN
+750 
-759 KTITSVKIPE
+759 
-769 GVTSIGEYAFS
+769 
-780 SCDSLTEVTIP
+780 
-791 KSVTSIGNN
+791 
-800 AFADCS
+800 
-806 SLTEVTIPEGVTSI
+806 
-820 GDSAFINCSSLTEVT
+820 
-835 IPKSVTS
+835 
-842 IGEYAFAFCSS
+842 FAFC
-853 LKKVRIPEGVTSIG
+853 
-867 EGVFNSC
+867 
-874 RKLTEV
+874 
-880 TIPKSV
+880 
-886 TSIGLGA
+886 
-893 FDDCDALKT
+893 
-902 VYYGGTQEDWDALK
+902 
-916 KNIGDNN
+916 
-923 TPLLNANVI
+923 
-932 CAIQESNG
+932 
-940 FAYTVTGDE
+940 
-949 ATITGYTG
+949 
-957 SARSLAIPSELGGK
+957 
-971 PVTAIA
+971 
-977 DKAFYGYR
+977 
-985 TPNIYIPKTI
+985 
-995 KAIGEDAFARTVS
+995 
-1008 SDTFRFICYEGTEN
+1008 
-1022 EWANIAVQ
+1022 
-1030 KGNEQLDPEHFEGDP
+1030 
-1045 LTARL
+1045 
-1050 YECNLS
+1050 
-1056 GDMVYQASDD
+1056 
-1066 AAILVR
+1066 
-1072 YFGSDSKVDIP
+1072 
-1083 AELGGKPVTS
+1083 
-1093 IGWLAFVHCSSL
+1093 
-1105 TEATIP
+1105 
-1111 EGVTSIGEMAFWGC
+1111 
-1125 SSLTEVTIPK
+1125 
-1135 SVTSIGDRAF
+1135 
-1145 YDCGALATVY
+1145 DCGALATVY

-1169 IGERNDPLLSANV
+1169 IGEDNDPLLNANV
-1182 ICKEKPKI
+1182 IYKGADYTKVDEAIAKANALNKDDYKDFSAVEAAVNAVVRDKNITEQSEVDAMAKAIEDAIAALQYKDADYTKVDEAIAKANTLNKDDYKDFSGVEAAINAVVRDKNITEQSEVDAMAKAIEDAIAALQYKGADYTKVDEAIAKANALNKDDYKDFSGVEAAVNAVVRGKNITEQSEVDAMAKAIEDAIAALQYKGADYTKVDEAIAKANALNKDDYKDFSGVEAAVNAVVRDKNITEQSEVDAMAKAIEDAIAALQYKGADYTKVDEAIAKANALNKDNYKDFSAVEAAVNAVVRDKNITEQSEVDAMAKAIEDAIAALQYKDADYTKVDDAIAKANALNKDDYKDFSGVEAAINAVVRGKNITEQSEVDAMAKAIEDAIAALQYKEKPKI

-1259 YTKTEEKTS
+1259 YTTTEEKTR

-1441 TKWLYE
+1441 TNWLYE
-1447 NGKVTQK
+1447 NGNVTQK

>member
-1 MKKQVCSSLLA
+1 MKSIGEAAFGNCSSL
-12 LTMTLGTVTPAL
+12 T
-24 AAETETENNVQS
+24 Q
-36 AACICTAACTEETRN
+36 
-51 MDCAVCG
+51 
-58 AEGAPLTDCAQV
+58 
-70 NAQDD
+70 
-75 TNNEQQTANAENGF
+75 
-89 EYTVTG
+89 
-95 DEATI
+95 
-100 TGYTGSA
+100 
-107 KSLVIPSELGGKPVT
+107 
-122 EIGIFAFALCGSLT
+122 
-136 EVTIPEGVTSIG
+136 VTIPEGVTSIENIT
-148 AGAFQSC
+148 FVSC
-155 GSLTEVTIPKSV
+155 TSLTEVTIPKSV
-167 ETIGEIAF
+167 ESIKYAAF
-175 DECEAL
+175 NVCDAL
-181 ATVYYGGT
+181 KTVYYGGT
-189 QEDWDALKN
+189 QDAWDALK
-198 TIDNGNN
+198 DNIGSYND
-205 PLLNATIMYTPQES
+205 PLKNATIMYTPQES

-254 AIGEKAFYKNKTI
+254 AIGEDAFFKNKTI
-267 TSVKIPEGVT
+267 TGVKIPEGVE

-298 VTSIGNSAFAQ
+298 VTSIGDSAFAQ

-331 CNNLEEVTIPG
+331 CGNLEEVTIPG
-342 GVQSTGDHA
+342 GVQSTGDNA

-414 DWGKISIGSD
+414 DWGKISISSE
-424 NDPLLKAEIICA
+424 NDPLKNAPNIIFA

-458 GSAESLVI
+458 GSARSLVI

-473 PVTAIAD
+473 PVTAIGE
-480 KAFEGYKNIV
+480 KAFYEYKML

-495 KTIKAIGEDAFQN
+495 KTIKAIGEDAF
-508 ATSNL
+508 AGTVISDEL
-513 IRFICYEGTENEWA
+513 RFICYEGTENEWA

-535 EELNPREFD
+535 RELDPEYND
-544 DVAWFRLYE
+544 DAAWFRLYE

-582 IPAELGGKPVTEIGE
+582 IPTELGGKPVTSIE
-597 WAFAYYSSLTEVTI
+597 
-611 PKSVTSIRAFAFRS
+611 KSTF
-625 CSSLTEVTIPEGV
+625 E
-638 TSIGNAAFSGCSSL
+638 GCSSL

-659 SVTSIGDAAFYNCD
+659 SVTSI
-673 ALKTVYYG
+673 
-681 GSQTDWGK
+681 
-689 ISIGSDNDP
+689 
-698 LLNAN
+698 
-703 IICAIQESNGF
+703 ES
-714 EYAVNEDGES
+714 
-724 VTLTKYSGSDTEVII
+724 
-739 PSELGGKPVTA
+739 
-750 IGEDAFYRN
+750 
-759 KTITSVKIPE
+759 
-769 GVTSIGEYAFS
+769 YAFH
-780 SCDSLTEVTIP
+780 
-791 KSVTSIGNN
+791 
-800 AFADCS
+800 DC
-806 SLTEVTIPEGVTSI
+806 E
-820 GDSAFINCSSLTEVT
+820 
-835 IPKSVTS
+835 
-842 IGEYAFAFCSS
+842 
-853 LKKVRIPEGVTSIG
+853 
-867 EGVFNSC
+867 
-874 RKLTEV
+874 
-880 TIPKSV
+880 
-886 TSIGLGA
+886 
-893 FDDCDALKT
+893 ALAT

-916 KNIGDNN
+916 KNIGEEN

-977 DKAFYGYR
+977 DKAFYGYK

-995 KAIGEDAFARTVS
+995 KAIGEGAFQDTS
-1008 SDTFRFICYEGTEN
+1008 YSDEVRFICYEGTEN
-1022 EWANIAVQ
+1022 EWANIAIQ
-1030 KGNEQLDPEHFEGDP
+1030 KGNRELDPEYNDDAAWF
-1045 LTARL
+1045 RL

-1066 AAILVR
+1066 AATLVR
-1072 YFGSDSKVDIP
+1072 YLGSDSKVDIP
-1083 AELGGKPVTS
+1083 AELGGKPVTEF
-1093 IGWLAFVHCSSL
+1093 GVGAF
-1105 TEATIP
+1105 AY
-1111 EGVTSIGEMAFWGC
+1111 C

-1135 SVTSIGDRAF
+1135 SVTSIGRSAF
-1145 YDCGALATVY
+1145 EGCSSLTKVTIPKSVSSIRQAAFAGCNSLTEVTIPKSVTSIGWSAFIECDALTTVY

-1169 IGERNDPLLSANV
+1169 IGSDNDPLLNANI

>member
-24 AAETETENNVQS
+24 AAETENKVQS
-36 AACICTAACTEETRN
+36 AACTCTAACTEETRN

-122 EIGIFAFALCGSLT
+122 EIGIFAFALC
-136 EVTIPEGVTSIG
+136 
-148 AGAFQSC
+148 
-155 GSLTEVTIPKSV
+155 
-167 ETIGEIAF
+167 
-175 DECEAL
+175 D
-181 ATVYYGGT
+181 
-189 QEDWDALKN
+189 
-198 TIDNGNN
+198 
-205 PLLNATIMYTPQES
+205 
-219 DFTYTEN
+219 
-226 DTGVT
+226 
-231 ITGYT
+231 
-236 GSTGNIIIP
+236 
-245 SELGGKPVT
+245 
-254 AIGEKAFYKNKTI
+254 
-267 TSVKIPEGVT
+267 
-277 SIGKQAFFVCS
+277 
-288 SLKEV
+288 
-293 RIPEG
+293 
-298 VTSIGNSAFAQ
+298 
-309 TNLTEVE
+309 
-316 IPKSVKNIEQYAFNG
+316 
-331 CNNLEEVTIPG
+331 
-342 GVQSTGDHA
+342 
-351 FAHCSSLKQVIIS
+351 
-364 DGVEIIGRSA
+364 
-374 FDGCRSLTEVTIP
+374 
-387 KSVTSIEWGA
+387 
-397 FADCDA
+397 
-403 LKTVYYGGSQT
+403 
-414 DWGKISIGSD
+414 
-424 NDPLLKAEIICA
+424 
-436 IQESNGFAYTVTGD
+436 
-450 EATITGYT
+450 
-458 GSAESLVI
+458 
-466 PSELGGK
+466 
-473 PVTAIAD
+473 
-480 KAFEGYKNIV
+480 
-490 NIYIP
+490 
-495 KTIKAIGEDAFQN
+495 
-508 ATSNL
+508 
-513 IRFICYEGTENEWA
+513 
-527 NIAIQKGN
+527 
-535 EELNPREFD
+535 
-544 DVAWFRLYE
+544 
-553 CNLSGDMVYQASD
+553 
-566 DAATLVRYF
+566 
-575 GSDSKVD
+575 
-582 IPAELGGKPVTEIGE
+582 
-597 WAFAYYSSLTEVTI
+597 
-611 PKSVTSIRAFAFRS
+611 
-625 CSSLTEVTIPEGV
+625 SLTEVTIPEGV

-698 LLNAN
+698 LLKAE
-703 IICAIQESNGF
+703 I
-714 EYAVNEDGES
+714 
-724 VTLTKYSGSDTEVII
+724 
-739 PSELGGKPVTA
+739 
-750 IGEDAFYRN
+750 
-759 KTITSVKIPE
+759 
-769 GVTSIGEYAFS
+769 
-780 SCDSLTEVTIP
+780 
-791 KSVTSIGNN
+791 
-800 AFADCS
+800 
-806 SLTEVTIPEGVTSI
+806 
-820 GDSAFINCSSLTEVT
+820 
-835 IPKSVTS
+835 
-842 IGEYAFAFCSS
+842 
-853 LKKVRIPEGVTSIG
+853 
-867 EGVFNSC
+867 
-874 RKLTEV
+874 
-880 TIPKSV
+880 
-886 TSIGLGA
+886 
-893 FDDCDALKT
+893 
-902 VYYGGTQEDWDALK
+902 
-916 KNIGDNN
+916 
-923 TPLLNANVI
+923 I

-957 SARSLAIPSELGGK
+957 SAKNIVIPSELGGK

-977 DKAFYGYR
+977 DKAFYRYGKMR
-985 TPNIYIPKTI
+985 DIYIPKTV
-995 KAIGEDAFARTVS
+995 KAIGEDAFLYAVS
-1008 SDTFRFICYEGTEN
+1008 EEEADSRIRFICYEGTGK
-1022 EWANIAVQ
+1022 EWANIAIQ
-1030 KGNEQLDPEHFEGDP
+1030 EGNNAVKPNDDNFRIGV
-1045 LTARL
+1045 
-1050 YECNLS
+1050 YECSLS

-1066 AAILVR
+1066 AATLVR
-1072 YFGSDSKVDIP
+1072 YFGADSKVDIP
-1083 AELGGKPVTS
+1083 AELGGKPVTE
-1093 IGWLAFVHCSSL
+1093 IGEFAFADYSGL
-1105 TEATIP
+1105 TKATIP
-1111 EGVTSIGEMAFWGC
+1111 EGVTSIGEGAFWYC

-1135 SVTSIGDRAF
+1135 SVTSIGEWAF
-1145 YDCGALATVY
+1145 RDCGALATVY

-1169 IGERNDPLLSANV
+1169 IGDNNTPLLNANV

-1422 SDTEITKFYIRV
+1422 SDTEITKFYIHV

>member
-24 AAETETENNVQS
+24 AAETENKVQS
-36 AACICTAACTEETRN
+36 AACTCTAACTEETRN

-122 EIGIFAFALCGSLT
+122 
-136 EVTIPEGVTSIG
+136 
-148 AGAFQSC
+148 
-155 GSLTEVTIPKSV
+155 
-167 ETIGEIAF
+167 
-175 DECEAL
+175 
-181 ATVYYGGT
+181 
-189 QEDWDALKN
+189 
-198 TIDNGNN
+198 
-205 PLLNATIMYTPQES
+205 
-219 DFTYTEN
+219 
-226 DTGVT
+226 
-231 ITGYT
+231 
-236 GSTGNIIIP
+236 
-245 SELGGKPVT
+245 
-254 AIGEKAFYKNKTI
+254 AIGEKAFY
-267 TSVKIPEGVT
+267 E
-277 SIGKQAFFVCS
+277 
-288 SLKEV
+288 
-293 RIPEG
+293 
-298 VTSIGNSAFAQ
+298 
-309 TNLTEVE
+309 
-316 IPKSVKNIEQYAFNG
+316 
-331 CNNLEEVTIPG
+331 
-342 GVQSTGDHA
+342 
-351 FAHCSSLKQVIIS
+351 
-364 DGVEIIGRSA
+364 
-374 FDGCRSLTEVTIP
+374 
-387 KSVTSIEWGA
+387 
-397 FADCDA
+397 
-403 LKTVYYGGSQT
+403 
-414 DWGKISIGSD
+414 
-424 NDPLLKAEIICA
+424 
-436 IQESNGFAYTVTGD
+436 
-450 EATITGYT
+450 
-458 GSAESLVI
+458 
-466 PSELGGK
+466 
-473 PVTAIAD
+473 
-480 KAFEGYKNIV
+480 YKML

-495 KTIKAIGEDAFQN
+495 KTIKAIGEDAF
-508 ATSNL
+508 AGTVISDEL
-513 IRFICYEGTENEWA
+513 RFICYEGTENEWA

-535 EELNPREFD
+535 EELDPEHAD
-544 DVAWFRLYE
+544 DVPWFRLYE

-582 IPAELGGKPVTEIGE
+582 IPTELGGKPVTSIE
-597 WAFAYYSSLTEVTI
+597 
-611 PKSVTSIRAFAFRS
+611 KSTF
-625 CSSLTEVTIPEGV
+625 E
-638 TSIGNAAFSGCSSL
+638 GCSSL

-659 SVTSIGDAAFYNCD
+659 SVTSI
-673 ALKTVYYG
+673 
-681 GSQTDWGK
+681 
-689 ISIGSDNDP
+689 
-698 LLNAN
+698 
-703 IICAIQESNGF
+703 ES
-714 EYAVNEDGES
+714 
-724 VTLTKYSGSDTEVII
+724 
-739 PSELGGKPVTA
+739 
-750 IGEDAFYRN
+750 
-759 KTITSVKIPE
+759 
-769 GVTSIGEYAFS
+769 YAFH
-780 SCDSLTEVTIP
+780 
-791 KSVTSIGNN
+791 
-800 AFADCS
+800 DC
-806 SLTEVTIPEGVTSI
+806 E
-820 GDSAFINCSSLTEVT
+820 
-835 IPKSVTS
+835 
-842 IGEYAFAFCSS
+842 
-853 LKKVRIPEGVTSIG
+853 
-867 EGVFNSC
+867 
-874 RKLTEV
+874 
-880 TIPKSV
+880 
-886 TSIGLGA
+886 
-893 FDDCDALKT
+893 ALAT

-916 KNIGDNN
+916 KNIGKYN
-923 TPLLNANVI
+923 TSLLNANII

-957 SARSLAIPSELGGK
+957 SARSLVIPSELGGK

-977 DKAFYGYR
+977 DKAFYGYK

-995 KAIGEDAFARTVS
+995 KAIGEGAFQDTS
-1008 SDTFRFICYEGTEN
+1008 YSDEVRFICYEGTEN
-1022 EWANIAVQ
+1022 EWANIAIQ
-1030 KGNEQLDPEHFEGDP
+1030 KGNRELDPEYNDDAAWF
-1045 LTARL
+1045 RL

-1066 AAILVR
+1066 AATLVR
-1072 YFGSDSKVDIP
+1072 YFGADSKVDIP
-1083 AELGGKPVTS
+1083 AELGGKPVTEF
-1093 IGWLAFVHCSSL
+1093 GVGAF
-1105 TEATIP
+1105 AY
-1111 EGVTSIGEMAFWGC
+1111 C

-1135 SVTSIGDRAF
+1135 SVTSIGRSAF
-1145 YDCGALATVY
+1145 EGCSSLTKVTIPKSVSSIRQAAFAGCNSLTEVTIPKSVTSIGWSAFIECDALTTVY

-1169 IGERNDPLLSANV
+1169 IGSDNDPLLNANI

-1393 ITATGTGVDIDKVEY
+1393 ITATGTGVDINKVEY

>member
-12 LTMTLGTVTPAL
+12 LTMTLGMVTPAL
-24 AAETETENNVQS
+24 AAQTEANVQS
-36 AACICTAACTEETRN
+36 AACTCTAACTEETRN
-51 MDCAVCG
+51 MDCAMCG

-107 KSLVIPSELGGKPVT
+107 ESLVIPSELGGKPGT
-122 EIGIFAFALCGSLT
+122 EIGAMAFS
-136 EVTIPEGVTSIG
+136 
-148 AGAFQSC
+148 
-155 GSLTEVTIPKSV
+155 
-167 ETIGEIAF
+167 
-175 DECEAL
+175 
-181 ATVYYGGT
+181 Y
-189 QEDWDALKN
+189 
-198 TIDNGNN
+198 
-205 PLLNATIMYTPQES
+205 
-219 DFTYTEN
+219 
-226 DTGVT
+226 
-231 ITGYT
+231 
-236 GSTGNIIIP
+236 
-245 SELGGKPVT
+245 
-254 AIGEKAFYKNKTI
+254 
-267 TSVKIPEGVT
+267 
-277 SIGKQAFFVCS
+277 CS
-288 SLKEV
+288 
-293 RIPEG
+293 
-298 VTSIGNSAFAQ
+298 
-309 TNLTEVE
+309 
-316 IPKSVKNIEQYAFNG
+316 
-331 CNNLEEVTIPG
+331 
-342 GVQSTGDHA
+342 
-351 FAHCSSLKQVIIS
+351 
-364 DGVEIIGRSA
+364 
-374 FDGCRSLTEVTIP
+374 SLTEVTIP
-387 KSVTSIEWGA
+387 KSVTSMEDRA
-397 FADCDA
+397 FYECKALTTVHYGGTQEDWDA
-403 LKTVYYGGSQT
+403 LK
-414 DWGKISIGSD
+414 KNIGEE
-424 NDPLLKAEIICA
+424 NTPLLNANIICA

-458 GSAESLVI
+458 GSAENIVI

-508 ATSNL
+508 ATSSL

-535 EELNPREFD
+535 SELNPREFD

-611 PKSVTSIRAFAFRS
+611 PEGVTSIRAFAFRS
-625 CSSLTEVTIPEGV
+625 CSSLTKATISEGV
-638 TSIGNAAFSGCSSL
+638 TSIGDSAFAYCSSL

-659 SVTSIGDAAFYNCD
+659 SVTSIEFFAFYDCG
-673 ALKTVYYG
+673 ALTTVH
-681 GSQTDWGK
+681 
-689 ISIGSDNDP
+689 
-698 LLNAN
+698 
-703 IICAIQESNGF
+703 
-714 EYAVNEDGES
+714 
-724 VTLTKYSGSDTEVII
+724 
-739 PSELGGKPVTA
+739 
-750 IGEDAFYRN
+750 
-759 KTITSVKIPE
+759 
-769 GVTSIGEYAFS
+769 
-780 SCDSLTEVTIP
+780 
-791 KSVTSIGNN
+791 
-800 AFADCS
+800 
-806 SLTEVTIPEGVTSI
+806 
-820 GDSAFINCSSLTEVT
+820 
-835 IPKSVTS
+835 
-842 IGEYAFAFCSS
+842 
-853 LKKVRIPEGVTSIG
+853 
-867 EGVFNSC
+867 
-874 RKLTEV
+874 
-880 TIPKSV
+880 
-886 TSIGLGA
+886 
-893 FDDCDALKT
+893 
-902 VYYGGTQEDWDALK
+902 YGGTQEDWEALK
-916 KNIGDNN
+916 KNIGEEN
-923 TPLLNANVI
+923 TPLLNANI
-932 CAIQESNG
+932 
-940 FAYTVTGDE
+940 
-949 ATITGYTG
+949 
-957 SARSLAIPSELGGK
+957 
-971 PVTAIA
+971 
-977 DKAFYGYR
+977 
-985 TPNIYIPKTI
+985 
-995 KAIGEDAFARTVS
+995 
-1008 SDTFRFICYEGTEN
+1008 
-1022 EWANIAVQ
+1022 
-1030 KGNEQLDPEHFEGDP
+1030 
-1045 LTARL
+1045 
-1050 YECNLS
+1050 
-1056 GDMVYQASDD
+1056 
-1066 AAILVR
+1066 
-1072 YFGSDSKVDIP
+1072 
-1083 AELGGKPVTS
+1083 
-1093 IGWLAFVHCSSL
+1093 
-1105 TEATIP
+1105 
-1111 EGVTSIGEMAFWGC
+1111 
-1125 SSLTEVTIPK
+1125 
-1135 SVTSIGDRAF
+1135 
-1145 YDCGALATVY
+1145 
-1155 YGGTQEDWDALKKN
+1155 
-1169 IGERNDPLLSANV
+1169 

-1233 GKYLSF
+1233 GKYLAF

-1259 YTKTEEKTS
+1259 YTTTEEKTS

-1292 LSISKSDT
+1292 LSISKLDT

-1362 VSVSATVTKRTS
+1362 VSVSAIVTKRTS

-1408 SDDGKHYLTGTSFT
+1408 SNDGKHYLTGTSFT

-1441 TKWLYE
+1441 TNWLYE

>member
-12 LTMTLGTVTPAL
+12 LTMTLGMVTPAL
-24 AAETETENNVQS
+24 AAQTEANVQS
-36 AACICTAACTEETRN
+36 AACTCTAACTEETRN
-51 MDCAVCG
+51 MDCAMCG

-107 KSLVIPSELGGKPVT
+107 ESLVIPSELGGKPVT
-122 EIGIFAFALCGSLT
+122 EIGAMAFSYCSSLT
-136 EVTIPEGVTSIG
+136 KATIPEGVTSIG
-148 AGAFQSC
+148 
-155 GSLTEVTIPKSV
+155 E
-167 ETIGEIAF
+167 
-175 DECEAL
+175 
-181 ATVYYGGT
+181 
-189 QEDWDALKN
+189 
-198 TIDNGNN
+198 
-205 PLLNATIMYTPQES
+205 
-219 DFTYTEN
+219 
-226 DTGVT
+226 
-231 ITGYT
+231 
-236 GSTGNIIIP
+236 
-245 SELGGKPVT
+245 
-254 AIGEKAFYKNKTI
+254 
-267 TSVKIPEGVT
+267 
-277 SIGKQAFFVCS
+277 
-288 SLKEV
+288 
-293 RIPEG
+293 
-298 VTSIGNSAFAQ
+298 
-309 TNLTEVE
+309 
-316 IPKSVKNIEQYAFNG
+316 YAF
-331 CNNLEEVTIPG
+331 
-342 GVQSTGDHA
+342 SY
-351 FAHCSSLKQVIIS
+351 CS
-364 DGVEIIGRSA
+364 
-374 FDGCRSLTEVTIP
+374 SLTEVTIP
-387 KSVTSIEWGA
+387 KSVTSIEFFAFYDCGA
-397 FADCDA
+397 LTTVHYGGTQEDWEA
-403 LKTVYYGGSQT
+403 LK
-414 DWGKISIGSD
+414 KNIGEE
-424 NDPLLKAEIICA
+424 NTPLLNANIICA

-458 GSAESLVI
+458 GSAENIVI

-508 ATSNL
+508 ATSSL

-535 EELNPREFD
+535 SELNPREFD

-611 PKSVTSIRAFAFRS
+611 PEGVTSIRAFAFRS
-625 CSSLTEVTIPEGV
+625 CSSLTKATISEGV
-638 TSIGNAAFSGCSSL
+638 TSIGDSAFAYCSSL

-659 SVTSIGDAAFYNCD
+659 SVTSIEFFAFYDCG
-673 ALKTVYYG
+673 ALTTVH
-681 GSQTDWGK
+681 
-689 ISIGSDNDP
+689 
-698 LLNAN
+698 
-703 IICAIQESNGF
+703 
-714 EYAVNEDGES
+714 
-724 VTLTKYSGSDTEVII
+724 
-739 PSELGGKPVTA
+739 
-750 IGEDAFYRN
+750 
-759 KTITSVKIPE
+759 
-769 GVTSIGEYAFS
+769 
-780 SCDSLTEVTIP
+780 
-791 KSVTSIGNN
+791 
-800 AFADCS
+800 
-806 SLTEVTIPEGVTSI
+806 
-820 GDSAFINCSSLTEVT
+820 
-835 IPKSVTS
+835 
-842 IGEYAFAFCSS
+842 
-853 LKKVRIPEGVTSIG
+853 
-867 EGVFNSC
+867 
-874 RKLTEV
+874 
-880 TIPKSV
+880 
-886 TSIGLGA
+886 
-893 FDDCDALKT
+893 
-902 VYYGGTQEDWDALK
+902 YGGTQEDWEALK
-916 KNIGDNN
+916 KNIGEEN
-923 TPLLNANVI
+923 TPLLNANI
-932 CAIQESNG
+932 
-940 FAYTVTGDE
+940 
-949 ATITGYTG
+949 
-957 SARSLAIPSELGGK
+957 
-971 PVTAIA
+971 
-977 DKAFYGYR
+977 
-985 TPNIYIPKTI
+985 
-995 KAIGEDAFARTVS
+995 
-1008 SDTFRFICYEGTEN
+1008 
-1022 EWANIAVQ
+1022 
-1030 KGNEQLDPEHFEGDP
+1030 
-1045 LTARL
+1045 
-1050 YECNLS
+1050 
-1056 GDMVYQASDD
+1056 
-1066 AAILVR
+1066 
-1072 YFGSDSKVDIP
+1072 
-1083 AELGGKPVTS
+1083 
-1093 IGWLAFVHCSSL
+1093 
-1105 TEATIP
+1105 
-1111 EGVTSIGEMAFWGC
+1111 
-1125 SSLTEVTIPK
+1125 
-1135 SVTSIGDRAF
+1135 
-1145 YDCGALATVY
+1145 
-1155 YGGTQEDWDALKKN
+1155 
-1169 IGERNDPLLSANV
+1169 

-1233 GKYLSF
+1233 GKYLAF

-1259 YTKTEEKTS
+1259 YTTTEEKTS

-1292 LSISKSDT
+1292 LSISKLDT

-1362 VSVSATVTKRTS
+1362 VSVSAIVTKRTS

-1408 SDDGKHYLTGTSFT
+1408 SNDGKHYLTGTSFT

-1441 TKWLYE
+1441 TNWLYE

>member
-12 LTMTLGTVTPAL
+12 LTMALGTVTPAL
-24 AAETETENNVQS
+24 AAEIETNVQP
-36 AACICTAACTEETRN
+36 AACTCTAACTEETRN

-70 NAQDD
+70 NAHDD
-75 TNNEQQTANAENGF
+75 TNNEQQTANAENDF

-107 KSLVIPSELGGKPVT
+107 RSLVIPSELGGKPVT
-122 EIGIFAFALCGSLT
+122 AIADKAFYEYKMLNIYIPKTIKTIGEDAFPIGSDETRFICYEGTENEWANIAVQKGNGGLDPEHAGVYPWFRLYECNLSGDMVYQASDDAATLVRYFGSDSKVDIPAELGGKPVTSIGVYAFWNCRSLTKVTIPEGVTSIKDSTFWYCISLTEVNIPKSVETIGDEAFQFCDSLT

-148 AGAFQSC
+148 VYAFQFCNSLTEVTIPEGVTSIGDGAFESC
-155 GSLTEVTIPKSV
+155 RSLTEVTISEGVTSIGETTFASCRSLTEVTIPKSV
-167 ETIGEIAF
+167 TSIGGCAFQSCSSLTKATIPEGVTSIRGSVFEGCSSLREVTIPKSVTSIESHAF
-175 DECEAL
+175 YNCGAL

-189 QEDWDALKN
+189 QEDWDALKKSISEYN
-198 TIDNGNN
+198 T
-205 PLLNATIMYTPQES
+205 PLLNA
-219 DFTYTEN
+219 N
-226 DTGVT
+226 
-231 ITGYT
+231 
-236 GSTGNIIIP
+236 
-245 SELGGKPVT
+245 
-254 AIGEKAFYKNKTI
+254 
-267 TSVKIPEGVT
+267 
-277 SIGKQAFFVCS
+277 
-288 SLKEV
+288 
-293 RIPEG
+293 
-298 VTSIGNSAFAQ
+298 
-309 TNLTEVE
+309 
-316 IPKSVKNIEQYAFNG
+316 
-331 CNNLEEVTIPG
+331 
-342 GVQSTGDHA
+342 
-351 FAHCSSLKQVIIS
+351 
-364 DGVEIIGRSA
+364 
-374 FDGCRSLTEVTIP
+374 
-387 KSVTSIEWGA
+387 
-397 FADCDA
+397 
-403 LKTVYYGGSQT
+403 
-414 DWGKISIGSD
+414 
-424 NDPLLKAEIICA
+424 IICA

-458 GSAESLVI
+458 GSAENIVI

-508 ATSNL
+508 ATSSL

-527 NIAIQKGN
+527 NIAIQEGN
-535 EELNPREFD
+535 SELNPREFD

-611 PKSVTSIRAFAFRS
+611 PEGVTSIRAFAFRS
-625 CSSLTEVTIPEGV
+625 CSSLTKAIIPEGV
-638 TSIGNAAFSGCSSL
+638 TSIGESAFQSCGSL

-659 SVTSIGDAAFYNCD
+659 SVTSI
-673 ALKTVYYG
+673 
-681 GSQTDWGK
+681 
-689 ISIGSDNDP
+689 
-698 LLNAN
+698 
-703 IICAIQESNGF
+703 
-714 EYAVNEDGES
+714 EY
-724 VTLTKYSGSDTEVII
+724 
-739 PSELGGKPVTA
+739 
-750 IGEDAFYRN
+750 
-759 KTITSVKIPE
+759 
-769 GVTSIGEYAFS
+769 
-780 SCDSLTEVTIP
+780 
-791 KSVTSIGNN
+791 
-800 AFADCS
+800 
-806 SLTEVTIPEGVTSI
+806 
-820 GDSAFINCSSLTEVT
+820 
-835 IPKSVTS
+835 
-842 IGEYAFAFCSS
+842 FAFC
-853 LKKVRIPEGVTSIG
+853 
-867 EGVFNSC
+867 
-874 RKLTEV
+874 
-880 TIPKSV
+880 
-886 TSIGLGA
+886 
-893 FDDCDALKT
+893 
-902 VYYGGTQEDWDALK
+902 
-916 KNIGDNN
+916 
-923 TPLLNANVI
+923 
-932 CAIQESNG
+932 
-940 FAYTVTGDE
+940 
-949 ATITGYTG
+949 
-957 SARSLAIPSELGGK
+957 
-971 PVTAIA
+971 
-977 DKAFYGYR
+977 
-985 TPNIYIPKTI
+985 
-995 KAIGEDAFARTVS
+995 
-1008 SDTFRFICYEGTEN
+1008 
-1022 EWANIAVQ
+1022 
-1030 KGNEQLDPEHFEGDP
+1030 
-1045 LTARL
+1045 
-1050 YECNLS
+1050 
-1056 GDMVYQASDD
+1056 
-1066 AAILVR
+1066 
-1072 YFGSDSKVDIP
+1072 
-1083 AELGGKPVTS
+1083 
-1093 IGWLAFVHCSSL
+1093 
-1105 TEATIP
+1105 
-1111 EGVTSIGEMAFWGC
+1111 
-1125 SSLTEVTIPK
+1125 
-1135 SVTSIGDRAF
+1135 
-1145 YDCGALATVY
+1145 DCGALATVY

-1169 IGERNDPLLSANV
+1169 IGERNDPLLNANV

-1259 YTKTEEKTS
+1259 YTTTEEKTS

-1441 TKWLYE
+1441 TNWLYE

>member
-12 LTMTLGTVTPAL
+12 LTMALGTVTPAL
-24 AAETETENNVQS
+24 AAEIETNVQS
-36 AACICTAACTEETRN
+36 AACTCTAACTEEIRN

-70 NAQDD
+70 NEQDD

-107 KSLVIPSELGGKPVT
+107 RIAIPSELGGKPVT
-122 EIGIFAFALCGSLT
+122 AIADKAFYGYKTPNIYIPKTIKTIGEDAFPIGSDEVRFICYEGTENEWANIAVQKGNEGLDPEHAGAMPWFRLYECNLSGDMVYQASDDAATPVCYFGADSKVDIPAELGGKPVTSIGDYAFWNCRSLTKVTIPEGVTSIGVCAFQYCISLTEVNIPKSVETIGDEAFQTCDSLTEVTITEGVTSIGVCAFQFCRSLT

-148 AGAFQSC
+148 DGAFEGCRSLTEVTISEGVTSIGDGAFASC
-155 GSLTEVTIPKSV
+155 RSLTEVTIPKSV
-167 ETIGEIAF
+167 TSIGGSAFQSCSSLTKATIPEGVTSIRGSVFEGCSSLREVTIPKSVTSIESHAF
-175 DECEAL
+175 YNCGAL

-189 QEDWDALKN
+189 QEDWDALKKNISEYN
-198 TIDNGNN
+198 T
-205 PLLNATIMYTPQES
+205 PLLNA
-219 DFTYTEN
+219 N
-226 DTGVT
+226 
-231 ITGYT
+231 
-236 GSTGNIIIP
+236 
-245 SELGGKPVT
+245 
-254 AIGEKAFYKNKTI
+254 
-267 TSVKIPEGVT
+267 
-277 SIGKQAFFVCS
+277 
-288 SLKEV
+288 
-293 RIPEG
+293 
-298 VTSIGNSAFAQ
+298 
-309 TNLTEVE
+309 
-316 IPKSVKNIEQYAFNG
+316 
-331 CNNLEEVTIPG
+331 
-342 GVQSTGDHA
+342 
-351 FAHCSSLKQVIIS
+351 
-364 DGVEIIGRSA
+364 
-374 FDGCRSLTEVTIP
+374 
-387 KSVTSIEWGA
+387 
-397 FADCDA
+397 
-403 LKTVYYGGSQT
+403 
-414 DWGKISIGSD
+414 
-424 NDPLLKAEIICA
+424 IICA

-458 GSAESLVI
+458 GSAENIVI

-495 KTIKAIGEDAFQN
+495 KTIKTIGEDAFQN

-611 PKSVTSIRAFAFRS
+611 PEGVTSIRAFAFRS
-625 CSSLTEVTIPEGV
+625 CSSLTKAIIPEGV
-638 TSIGNAAFSGCSSL
+638 TSIGESAFQYCNSL

-659 SVTSIGDAAFYNCD
+659 SVTSI
-673 ALKTVYYG
+673 
-681 GSQTDWGK
+681 
-689 ISIGSDNDP
+689 
-698 LLNAN
+698 
-703 IICAIQESNGF
+703 
-714 EYAVNEDGES
+714 EY
-724 VTLTKYSGSDTEVII
+724 
-739 PSELGGKPVTA
+739 
-750 IGEDAFYRN
+750 
-759 KTITSVKIPE
+759 
-769 GVTSIGEYAFS
+769 
-780 SCDSLTEVTIP
+780 
-791 KSVTSIGNN
+791 
-800 AFADCS
+800 
-806 SLTEVTIPEGVTSI
+806 
-820 GDSAFINCSSLTEVT
+820 
-835 IPKSVTS
+835 
-842 IGEYAFAFCSS
+842 FAFC
-853 LKKVRIPEGVTSIG
+853 
-867 EGVFNSC
+867 
-874 RKLTEV
+874 
-880 TIPKSV
+880 
-886 TSIGLGA
+886 
-893 FDDCDALKT
+893 
-902 VYYGGTQEDWDALK
+902 
-916 KNIGDNN
+916 
-923 TPLLNANVI
+923 
-932 CAIQESNG
+932 
-940 FAYTVTGDE
+940 
-949 ATITGYTG
+949 
-957 SARSLAIPSELGGK
+957 
-971 PVTAIA
+971 
-977 DKAFYGYR
+977 
-985 TPNIYIPKTI
+985 
-995 KAIGEDAFARTVS
+995 
-1008 SDTFRFICYEGTEN
+1008 
-1022 EWANIAVQ
+1022 
-1030 KGNEQLDPEHFEGDP
+1030 
-1045 LTARL
+1045 
-1050 YECNLS
+1050 
-1056 GDMVYQASDD
+1056 
-1066 AAILVR
+1066 
-1072 YFGSDSKVDIP
+1072 
-1083 AELGGKPVTS
+1083 
-1093 IGWLAFVHCSSL
+1093 
-1105 TEATIP
+1105 
-1111 EGVTSIGEMAFWGC
+1111 
-1125 SSLTEVTIPK
+1125 
-1135 SVTSIGDRAF
+1135 
-1145 YDCGALATVY
+1145 DCGALATVY
-1155 YGGTQEDWDALKKN
+1155 YGGTQEDWEALKKN
-1169 IGERNDPLLSANV
+1169 IGEENDPLLNANI

-1212 YGTFTFAWVNDKAGW
+1212 YGMFTFAWVNDKAGW

-1239 DNGKLVLRDT
+1239 ANGKLVLRNT

-1259 YTKTEEKTS
+1259 YTTTEEKTS

-1275 RPSTKV
+1275 RPSTKG
-1281 TNWYLVGDGTD
+1281 TNWYLVGGGTD

-1316 FGKWTPAEDGKHT
+1316 FGKWTPAEDDKHT

-1362 VSVSATVTKRTS
+1362 VSVRATVTKRIS
-1374 GGGGWWWWNR
+1374 GGGGWWWKR

-1393 ITATGTGVDIDKVEY
+1393 ITATGNGVDIDKVEY

>member
-1 MKKQVCSSLLA
+1 MRKRLFSILLA
-12 LTMTLGTVTPAL
+12 QCMVLCLMPTTAF
-24 AAETETENNVQS
+24 AEDSMEETAV
-36 AACICTAACTEETRN
+36 CTCEMACTEETMN
-51 MDCAVCG
+51 AECPICG

-70 NAQDD
+70 NVQDD
-75 TNNEQQTANAENGF
+75 TNNEQQTANAE
-89 EYTVTG
+89 
-95 DEATI
+95 
-100 TGYTGSA
+100 
-107 KSLVIPSELGGKPVT
+107 
-122 EIGIFAFALCGSLT
+122 
-136 EVTIPEGVTSIG
+136 
-148 AGAFQSC
+148 
-155 GSLTEVTIPKSV
+155 
-167 ETIGEIAF
+167 
-175 DECEAL
+175 
-181 ATVYYGGT
+181 
-189 QEDWDALKN
+189 
-198 TIDNGNN
+198 
-205 PLLNATIMYTPQES
+205 
-219 DFTYTEN
+219 
-226 DTGVT
+226 
-231 ITGYT
+231 
-236 GSTGNIIIP
+236 
-245 SELGGKPVT
+245 
-254 AIGEKAFYKNKTI
+254 
-267 TSVKIPEGVT
+267 
-277 SIGKQAFFVCS
+277 
-288 SLKEV
+288 
-293 RIPEG
+293 
-298 VTSIGNSAFAQ
+298 
-309 TNLTEVE
+309 
-316 IPKSVKNIEQYAFNG
+316 
-331 CNNLEEVTIPG
+331 
-342 GVQSTGDHA
+342 
-351 FAHCSSLKQVIIS
+351 
-364 DGVEIIGRSA
+364 
-374 FDGCRSLTEVTIP
+374 
-387 KSVTSIEWGA
+387 
-397 FADCDA
+397 
-403 LKTVYYGGSQT
+403 
-414 DWGKISIGSD
+414 
-424 NDPLLKAEIICA
+424 
-436 IQESNGFAYTVTGD
+436 NGFAYTVTGD

-458 GSAESLVI
+458 GSAKNIVI

-480 KAFEGYKNIV
+480 KAFYEYKML

-495 KTIKAIGEDAFQN
+495 KTIKTIGEDAFPIGSDE
-508 ATSNL
+508 T
-513 IRFICYEGTENEWA
+513 RFICYEGTENEWA
-527 NIAIQKGN
+527 NIAAQKGN
-535 EELNPREFD
+535 GGLDPEHAGVDP
-544 DVAWFRLYE
+544 WFRLYE

-582 IPAELGGKPVTEIGE
+582 IPAELGGKPVTSIGVY
-597 WAFAYYSSLTEVTI
+597 AFWNCRSLTKVTIPEGVTSIGGSAFQSCSSLTKATIPEGVTSIRGSVFEGCSSLREVTI
-611 PKSVTSIRAFAFRS
+611 PKSVTSIES
-625 CSSLTEVTIPEGV
+625 H
-638 TSIGNAAFSGCSSL
+638 
-652 TEVTIPK
+652 
-659 SVTSIGDAAFYNCD
+659 AFYNCG
-673 ALKTVYYG
+673 AL
-681 GSQTDWGK
+681 
-689 ISIGSDNDP
+689 
-698 LLNAN
+698 A
-703 IICAIQESNGF
+703 
-714 EYAVNEDGES
+714 
-724 VTLTKYSGSDTEVII
+724 
-739 PSELGGKPVTA
+739 
-750 IGEDAFYRN
+750 
-759 KTITSVKIPE
+759 
-769 GVTSIGEYAFS
+769 
-780 SCDSLTEVTIP
+780 
-791 KSVTSIGNN
+791 
-800 AFADCS
+800 
-806 SLTEVTIPEGVTSI
+806 
-820 GDSAFINCSSLTEVT
+820 
-835 IPKSVTS
+835 
-842 IGEYAFAFCSS
+842 
-853 LKKVRIPEGVTSIG
+853 
-867 EGVFNSC
+867 
-874 RKLTEV
+874 
-880 TIPKSV
+880 
-886 TSIGLGA
+886 
-893 FDDCDALKT
+893 T
-902 VYYGGTQEDWDALK
+902 VYYGGTQGDWDALK
-916 KNIGDNN
+916 KNISEYN
-923 TPLLNANVI
+923 TPLLNANII

-957 SARSLAIPSELGGK
+957 SARSLVIPSELGGK

-995 KAIGEDAFARTVS
+995 KTIGEDAFAGTVLW
-1008 SDTFRFICYEGTEN
+1008 DEARFICYEGTEK

-1030 KGNEQLDPEHFEGDP
+1030 KGNEELDPEYFEGDH

-1066 AAILVR
+1066 AATLAR

-1093 IGWLAFVHCSSL
+1093 IGDYAFVYCSSL
-1105 TEATIP
+1105 TEVTIP
-1111 EGVTSIGEMAFWGC
+1111 EGVTSIGVGAFGACSSLTKVIISEGVTSIGEQAFLGC

-1135 SVTSIGDRAF
+1135 SVTSIESYAF

-1169 IGERNDPLLSANV
+1169 IGEKNAPLLNANV

-1259 YTKTEEKTS
+1259 YTTTEEKTS

-1362 VSVSATVTKRTS
+1362 VLVSATVTKRTS

-1441 TKWLYE
+1441 TNWLYE

>member
-1 MKKQVCSSLLA
+1 MRKRLFSILLA
-12 LTMTLGTVTPAL
+12 QCMVLCLMPTTAF
-24 AAETETENNVQS
+24 AEDSMEETAV
-36 AACICTAACTEETRN
+36 CTCEMACTEETMN
-51 MDCAVCG
+51 AECPICG

-70 NAQDD
+70 N

-89 EYTVTG
+89 AYTVTG

-107 KSLVIPSELGGKPVT
+107 KNIVIPSELGGKPVT
-122 EIGIFAFALCGSLT
+122 AIADKAFYEYKTLNIYIPKTIKTIGEDAFPIGSDETRFICYEGTENEWANIAVQKGNEGLDPEHAGFYPWFRLYECNLSGDMVYQASDDAATLVCYFGSDSKVDIPAELGGKPVTSIGVYAFWNCRSLTKVTIPEGVTSIGDCAFQSCISLTEVNIPKSVETIGDEAFETCDSLT

-148 AGAFQSC
+148 VYAFQFCNSLPEVTIPEGVTSIGDC
-155 GSLTEVTIPKSV
+155 AFHGCRSLTEVTISEGVTSIGETTFAGCRSLTEVTIPKSV
-167 ETIGEIAF
+167 TSIGDCAFQSCSSLTKATIPEGVTSIRGSVFEDCSSLREVTIPKSVTSIESHAF
-175 DECEAL
+175 YNCGAL

-189 QEDWDALKN
+189 QEDWDALKKNISEYN
-198 TIDNGNN
+198 T
-205 PLLNATIMYTPQES
+205 PLLNA
-219 DFTYTEN
+219 N
-226 DTGVT
+226 
-231 ITGYT
+231 
-236 GSTGNIIIP
+236 
-245 SELGGKPVT
+245 
-254 AIGEKAFYKNKTI
+254 
-267 TSVKIPEGVT
+267 
-277 SIGKQAFFVCS
+277 
-288 SLKEV
+288 
-293 RIPEG
+293 
-298 VTSIGNSAFAQ
+298 
-309 TNLTEVE
+309 
-316 IPKSVKNIEQYAFNG
+316 
-331 CNNLEEVTIPG
+331 
-342 GVQSTGDHA
+342 
-351 FAHCSSLKQVIIS
+351 
-364 DGVEIIGRSA
+364 
-374 FDGCRSLTEVTIP
+374 
-387 KSVTSIEWGA
+387 
-397 FADCDA
+397 
-403 LKTVYYGGSQT
+403 
-414 DWGKISIGSD
+414 
-424 NDPLLKAEIICA
+424 IICA

-458 GSAESLVI
+458 GSAENIVI

-553 CNLSGDMVYQASD
+553 CNLSGDIVYQASD

-582 IPAELGGKPVTEIGE
+582 IPTELGGKPVTEIGE

-611 PKSVTSIRAFAFRS
+611 PEGVTSIRAFAFRS
-625 CSSLTEVTIPEGV
+625 CSSLTKAIIPEGV
-638 TSIGNAAFSGCSSL
+638 TSIGDSAFLYCSSL

-659 SVTSIGDAAFYNCD
+659 SVTSI
-673 ALKTVYYG
+673 
-681 GSQTDWGK
+681 
-689 ISIGSDNDP
+689 
-698 LLNAN
+698 
-703 IICAIQESNGF
+703 
-714 EYAVNEDGES
+714 EYA
-724 VTLTKYSGSDTEVII
+724 
-739 PSELGGKPVTA
+739 
-750 IGEDAFYRN
+750 
-759 KTITSVKIPE
+759 
-769 GVTSIGEYAFS
+769 
-780 SCDSLTEVTIP
+780 
-791 KSVTSIGNN
+791 
-800 AFADCS
+800 
-806 SLTEVTIPEGVTSI
+806 
-820 GDSAFINCSSLTEVT
+820 
-835 IPKSVTS
+835 
-842 IGEYAFAFCSS
+842 
-853 LKKVRIPEGVTSIG
+853 
-867 EGVFNSC
+867 
-874 RKLTEV
+874 
-880 TIPKSV
+880 
-886 TSIGLGA
+886 
-893 FDDCDALKT
+893 
-902 VYYGGTQEDWDALK
+902 
-916 KNIGDNN
+916 
-923 TPLLNANVI
+923 
-932 CAIQESNG
+932 
-940 FAYTVTGDE
+940 
-949 ATITGYTG
+949 
-957 SARSLAIPSELGGK
+957 
-971 PVTAIA
+971 
-977 DKAFYGYR
+977 
-985 TPNIYIPKTI
+985 
-995 KAIGEDAFARTVS
+995 
-1008 SDTFRFICYEGTEN
+1008 
-1022 EWANIAVQ
+1022 
-1030 KGNEQLDPEHFEGDP
+1030 
-1045 LTARL
+1045 
-1050 YECNLS
+1050 
-1056 GDMVYQASDD
+1056 
-1066 AAILVR
+1066 
-1072 YFGSDSKVDIP
+1072 
-1083 AELGGKPVTS
+1083 
-1093 IGWLAFVHCSSL
+1093 
-1105 TEATIP
+1105 
-1111 EGVTSIGEMAFWGC
+1111 
-1125 SSLTEVTIPK
+1125 
-1135 SVTSIGDRAF
+1135 AF
-1145 YDCGALATVY
+1145 YDCGALQTVH

-1169 IGERNDPLLSANV
+1169 IGEENDPLLNANV
-1182 ICKEKPKI
+1182 IYKGADYTKVDEAIAKANALNKDDYKDFSAVEAAVNAVVRDKNITEQSEVDAMAKAIEDAIAALQYKDADYTKVDEAIAKANALNKDDYKDFSAVEAAVNAVVRGKNITEQSEVDAMAKAIEDAIAALQYKGADYTKVDEAIAKANALNKDDYKDFSGVEAAVNAVVRGKNITEQSEVDAMAKAIEDAIAALQYKEKPKI

-1259 YTKTEEKTS
+1259 YTTTEEKTS
-1268 SGWGWWG
+1268 FGWGWWG

-1374 GGGGWWWWNR
+1374 GVGGWWWWNR

-1441 TKWLYE
+1441 TNWLYE

>member
-12 LTMTLGTVTPAL
+12 LTMTLGMVTPAL
-24 AAETETENNVQS
+24 AAQTEANVQS
-36 AACICTAACTEETRN
+36 AACTCTAACTEETRN
-51 MDCAVCG
+51 MDCAMCG

-107 KSLVIPSELGGKPVT
+107 ESLVIPSELGGKPVT
-122 EIGIFAFALCGSLT
+122 EIGAMAFSYCSSLT
-136 EVTIPEGVTSIG
+136 KATIPEGVTSIG
-148 AGAFQSC
+148 
-155 GSLTEVTIPKSV
+155 E
-167 ETIGEIAF
+167 
-175 DECEAL
+175 
-181 ATVYYGGT
+181 
-189 QEDWDALKN
+189 
-198 TIDNGNN
+198 
-205 PLLNATIMYTPQES
+205 
-219 DFTYTEN
+219 
-226 DTGVT
+226 
-231 ITGYT
+231 
-236 GSTGNIIIP
+236 
-245 SELGGKPVT
+245 
-254 AIGEKAFYKNKTI
+254 
-267 TSVKIPEGVT
+267 
-277 SIGKQAFFVCS
+277 
-288 SLKEV
+288 
-293 RIPEG
+293 
-298 VTSIGNSAFAQ
+298 
-309 TNLTEVE
+309 
-316 IPKSVKNIEQYAFNG
+316 YAF
-331 CNNLEEVTIPG
+331 
-342 GVQSTGDHA
+342 SY
-351 FAHCSSLKQVIIS
+351 CS
-364 DGVEIIGRSA
+364 
-374 FDGCRSLTEVTIP
+374 SLTEVTIP
-387 KSVTSIEWGA
+387 KSVTSMEDRA
-397 FADCDA
+397 FYECKALTTVHYGGTQEDWDA
-403 LKTVYYGGSQT
+403 LK
-414 DWGKISIGSD
+414 KNIGEE
-424 NDPLLKAEIICA
+424 NTPLLNANIICA

-458 GSAESLVI
+458 GSAENIVI

-508 ATSNL
+508 ATSSL

-535 EELNPREFD
+535 SELNPREFD

-611 PKSVTSIRAFAFRS
+611 PEGVTSIRAFAFRS
-625 CSSLTEVTIPEGV
+625 CSSLTKATIPEGV
-638 TSIGNAAFSGCSSL
+638 TSIGEYAFSYCSSL

-659 SVTSIGDAAFYNCD
+659 SVTSM
-673 ALKTVYYG
+673 
-681 GSQTDWGK
+681 
-689 ISIGSDNDP
+689 
-698 LLNAN
+698 
-703 IICAIQESNGF
+703 E
-714 EYAVNEDGES
+714 
-724 VTLTKYSGSDTEVII
+724 
-739 PSELGGKPVTA
+739 
-750 IGEDAFYRN
+750 
-759 KTITSVKIPE
+759 
-769 GVTSIGEYAFS
+769 
-780 SCDSLTEVTIP
+780 
-791 KSVTSIGNN
+791 
-800 AFADCS
+800 
-806 SLTEVTIPEGVTSI
+806 
-820 GDSAFINCSSLTEVT
+820 
-835 IPKSVTS
+835 
-842 IGEYAFAFCSS
+842 
-853 LKKVRIPEGVTSIG
+853 
-867 EGVFNSC
+867 
-874 RKLTEV
+874 
-880 TIPKSV
+880 
-886 TSIGLGA
+886 
-893 FDDCDALKT
+893 
-902 VYYGGTQEDWDALK
+902 
-916 KNIGDNN
+916 
-923 TPLLNANVI
+923 
-932 CAIQESNG
+932 
-940 FAYTVTGDE
+940 
-949 ATITGYTG
+949 
-957 SARSLAIPSELGGK
+957 
-971 PVTAIA
+971 
-977 DKAFYGYR
+977 
-985 TPNIYIPKTI
+985 
-995 KAIGEDAFARTVS
+995 
-1008 SDTFRFICYEGTEN
+1008 
-1022 EWANIAVQ
+1022 
-1030 KGNEQLDPEHFEGDP
+1030 
-1045 LTARL
+1045 
-1050 YECNLS
+1050 
-1056 GDMVYQASDD
+1056 
-1066 AAILVR
+1066 
-1072 YFGSDSKVDIP
+1072 
-1083 AELGGKPVTS
+1083 
-1093 IGWLAFVHCSSL
+1093 
-1105 TEATIP
+1105 
-1111 EGVTSIGEMAFWGC
+1111 
-1125 SSLTEVTIPK
+1125 
-1135 SVTSIGDRAF
+1135 DRAF
-1145 YDCGALATVY
+1145 YECKALTTVH

-1169 IGERNDPLLSANV
+1169 IGEENTPLLNANI

-1233 GKYLSF
+1233 GKYLAF

-1259 YTKTEEKTS
+1259 YTTTEEKTS

-1292 LSISKSDT
+1292 LSISKLDT

-1362 VSVSATVTKRTS
+1362 VSVSAIVTKRTS

-1408 SDDGKHYLTGTSFT
+1408 SNDGKHYLTGTSFT

-1441 TKWLYE
+1441 TNWLYE

>member
-1 MKKQVCSSLLA
+1 MRKRLFSILLA
-12 LTMTLGTVTPAL
+12 QCMVLCLMPTTAF
-24 AAETETENNVQS
+24 AEDSMEETAV
-36 AACICTAACTEETRN
+36 CTCEMACTEETMN
-51 MDCAVCG
+51 AECPICG

-70 NAQDD
+70 NVQDD

-107 KSLVIPSELGGKPVT
+107 K
-122 EIGIFAFALCGSLT
+122 
-136 EVTIPEGVTSIG
+136 
-148 AGAFQSC
+148 
-155 GSLTEVTIPKSV
+155 
-167 ETIGEIAF
+167 
-175 DECEAL
+175 
-181 ATVYYGGT
+181 
-189 QEDWDALKN
+189 
-198 TIDNGNN
+198 
-205 PLLNATIMYTPQES
+205 
-219 DFTYTEN
+219 
-226 DTGVT
+226 
-231 ITGYT
+231 
-236 GSTGNIIIP
+236 NI
-245 SELGGKPVT
+245 
-254 AIGEKAFYKNKTI
+254 
-267 TSVKIPEGVT
+267 
-277 SIGKQAFFVCS
+277 
-288 SLKEV
+288 
-293 RIPEG
+293 
-298 VTSIGNSAFAQ
+298 
-309 TNLTEVE
+309 
-316 IPKSVKNIEQYAFNG
+316 
-331 CNNLEEVTIPG
+331 
-342 GVQSTGDHA
+342 
-351 FAHCSSLKQVIIS
+351 
-364 DGVEIIGRSA
+364 
-374 FDGCRSLTEVTIP
+374 
-387 KSVTSIEWGA
+387 
-397 FADCDA
+397 
-403 LKTVYYGGSQT
+403 
-414 DWGKISIGSD
+414 
-424 NDPLLKAEIICA
+424 
-436 IQESNGFAYTVTGD
+436 
-450 EATITGYT
+450 
-458 GSAESLVI
+458 VI

-553 CNLSGDMVYQASD
+553 CNLSGDLVYQASD

-611 PKSVTSIRAFAFRS
+611 PEGVTSIRTFAFRS
-625 CSSLTEVTIPEGV
+625 CSSLTKAIIPEGV
-638 TSIGNAAFSGCSSL
+638 TSIGESAFQSCGSL

-659 SVTSIGDAAFYNCD
+659 SVTSI
-673 ALKTVYYG
+673 
-681 GSQTDWGK
+681 
-689 ISIGSDNDP
+689 
-698 LLNAN
+698 
-703 IICAIQESNGF
+703 
-714 EYAVNEDGES
+714 EY
-724 VTLTKYSGSDTEVII
+724 
-739 PSELGGKPVTA
+739 
-750 IGEDAFYRN
+750 
-759 KTITSVKIPE
+759 
-769 GVTSIGEYAFS
+769 
-780 SCDSLTEVTIP
+780 
-791 KSVTSIGNN
+791 
-800 AFADCS
+800 
-806 SLTEVTIPEGVTSI
+806 
-820 GDSAFINCSSLTEVT
+820 
-835 IPKSVTS
+835 
-842 IGEYAFAFCSS
+842 FAFC
-853 LKKVRIPEGVTSIG
+853 
-867 EGVFNSC
+867 
-874 RKLTEV
+874 
-880 TIPKSV
+880 
-886 TSIGLGA
+886 
-893 FDDCDALKT
+893 DC
-902 VYYGGTQEDWDALK
+902 E
-916 KNIGDNN
+916 
-923 TPLLNANVI
+923 
-932 CAIQESNG
+932 
-940 FAYTVTGDE
+940 
-949 ATITGYTG
+949 
-957 SARSLAIPSELGGK
+957 
-971 PVTAIA
+971 
-977 DKAFYGYR
+977 
-985 TPNIYIPKTI
+985 
-995 KAIGEDAFARTVS
+995 
-1008 SDTFRFICYEGTEN
+1008 
-1022 EWANIAVQ
+1022 
-1030 KGNEQLDPEHFEGDP
+1030 
-1045 LTARL
+1045 
-1050 YECNLS
+1050 
-1056 GDMVYQASDD
+1056 
-1066 AAILVR
+1066 
-1072 YFGSDSKVDIP
+1072 
-1083 AELGGKPVTS
+1083 
-1093 IGWLAFVHCSSL
+1093 
-1105 TEATIP
+1105 
-1111 EGVTSIGEMAFWGC
+1111 
-1125 SSLTEVTIPK
+1125 
-1135 SVTSIGDRAF
+1135 
-1145 YDCGALATVY
+1145 ALATVY
-1155 YGGTQEDWDALKKN
+1155 YGGTQGDWDALKKN
-1169 IGERNDPLLSANV
+1169 IGEDNDPLLNANV
-1182 ICKEKPKI
+1182 IYKGADYTKVDEAIAKANALNKDDYKDFSGVEAAINAVVRGKNITEQSEVDAMAKAIEDAIAALQYKGADYTKVDEAIAKANALNKDDYKDFSAVEAAVNAVVRGKNITEQSEVDAMAKAIEDAIAALQYKGADYTKVDEAIAKANALNKDDYKDFSAVEAAVNAVVRGKNITEQSEVDAMAKAIEDAIAALQYKGADYTKVDEAIAKANALNKDDYKDFSAVDSAVNAVVRGKNITEQSEVDAMAKAIEDAIAALQYKGADYTKVDEAIAKANALNKDDYKDFSGVEAAVNAVVRGKNITEQSEVDAMAKAIEDAIAALQYKEKPKI

-1259 YTKTEEKTS
+1259 YTTTEEKTR

-1441 TKWLYE
+1441 TNWLYE